1 MDKKWYFCGYIIN
14 YKILDLRITMKKVLI
29 ATCCIALLSGSL
41 SVSAQTLAGKS
52 WSADNGNGT
61 FTNPLF
67 YDEFSDPDII
77 RVGEDYYLAGTTM
90 HSVPGLV
97 VLHSKDLV
105 NWKFSSYCF
114 DRFDDSDDFNLR
126 NDKEAYGQGIWAPAI
141 RYHNGKFYIFSN
153 INGHGLQVYIS
164 DSAKGPWTHHKVNG
178 DIYDLSVLF
187 DEDGKIYAVHKYG
200 NVTVTELKPDLSG
213 PVEGSSKVV
222 IPEGNAMGEGHHVYK
237 INGMY
242 YILSADYS
250 PMGRM
255 QCARSKSIWGPY
267 ETCVISERESY
278 GYAAGWSVGNMGI
291 GRPLPED
298 GFKFQNNK
306 PNGVK
311 LGCATIHQGGIV
323 QAPDGKWWGVS
334 MQDFNAVGRTVCLS
348 PITWVDGWPYF
359 GLEKNLGRSPR
370 TWFKPNDAVKA
381 PQTPYERCD
390 DFSGK
395 TFKPVWQWNHNPN
408 DKMWS
413 LNKERRGWLRLH
425 SMPAKQLLWAKNTL
439 TQRAIGPV
447 SYTSVKLD
455 ASRLKVGDEAGLG
468 AINTPYASLGVVKT
482 DKGLNL
488 RCYDQNTNK
497 EVLKPLAKSKVVW
510 LRLWG
515 DYDKSQLQYSYSL
528 DGKTWENIG
537 EQMLSPYQLKTFQ
550 GVRVALYA
558 FNKKELNGGV
568 ADFDDFKVEEPMA
581 DRTANLP
588 IGKTIRFSNLADG
601 SLMDATGHGLM
612 HSSGNRKDMRNQVKF
627 VVEDRGKGKI
637 ALKTA
642 DGRYVYIAGAGL
654 SGDVRLTSD
663 SSKEE
668 EFLWQ
673 DMLYNRCMLLSLK
686 TQRYVGKNP
695 VDGSPYSADFQGADA
710 GMKNGCVFSWEI
722 VE

>member
-1 MDKKWYFCGYIIN
+1 MNK
-14 YKILDLRITMKKVLI
+14 LLI
-29 ATCCIALLSGSL
+29 ATFSLALCAGSISAL
-41 SVSAQTLAGKS
+41 AQNGQVSAQKKLVTQQQPGRMT

-61 FTNPLF
+61 YTNPLF

-105 NWKFSSYCF
+105 NWEFSSYCF

-126 NDKEAYGQGIWAPAI
+126 NGKEAYGQGIWAPAI

-164 DSAKGPWTHHKVNG
+164 DSAKGPWKHHQIKG

-187 DEDGKIYAVHKYG
+187 DDDGKIYAIHKYG

-222 IPEGNAMGEGHHVYK
+222 IPEGNAMGEGHHIYK

-267 ETCVISERESY
+267 ETCVISERESF
-278 GYAAGWSVGNMGI
+278 GYSAAWTVNNVGL
-291 GRPLPED
+291 GRPVPED
-298 GFKFQNNK
+298 GFKFKNNK
-306 PNGVK
+306 PSDET
-311 LGCATIHQGGIV
+311 LICSTIPQGGIV

-348 PITWVDGWPYF
+348 PVTWVDGWPYF

-370 TWFKPNDAVKA
+370 TWFKPNEVIK
-381 PQTPYERCD
+381 TPVATYDRCD

-395 TFKPVWQWNHNPN
+395 TFKPIWQWNHNPN

-413 LNKERRGWLRLH
+413 LNRERKGWLRLH
-425 SMPAKQLLWAKNTL
+425 SMPAKQLLWAKNSL

-455 ASRLKVGDEAGLG
+455 ASKLKAGDEAGLG
-468 AINTPYASLGVVKT
+468 AINMPYASLGVVKT
-482 DKGLNL
+482 DKGLAL

-497 EVLKPLAKSKVVW
+497 EVVKPLDKRVVW

-528 DGKTWENIG
+528 DGKNWENIG
-537 EQMLSPYQLKTFQ
+537 GQMISPYQLKTFQ

-558 FNKKELNGGV
+558 FNKKNVNGGV

-588 IGKTIRFSNLADG
+588 IGKTVRFFNLADG
-601 SLMDATGHGLM
+601 SLMDATRHGLM
-612 HSSGNRKDMRNQVKF
+612 HSSGNRKNMSNGVKF
-627 VVEDRGKGKI
+627 VVEDRGQGKI

-663 SSKEE
+663 ASKAE
-668 EFLWQ
+668 EFVWQ
-673 DMLYNRCMLLSLK
+673 DMLYNHCMLLSLK
-686 TQRYVGKNP
+686 MQRYVGKHTA
-695 VDGSPYSADFQGADA
+695 DGSPYSADFQGADA
-710 GMKNGCVFSWEI
+710 GMKNGCVFAWEV

>member
-1 MDKKWYFCGYIIN
+1 MNK
-14 YKILDLRITMKKVLI
+14 LLI
-29 ATCCIALLSGSL
+29 ATFSLALCAGSISAL
-41 SVSAQTLAGKS
+41 AQNGQVSAQKKLVTQQQPGRMT

-61 FTNPLF
+61 YTNPLL

-105 NWKFSSYCF
+105 NWEFSSYCF
-114 DRFDDSDDFNLR
+114 DRFDDSNDFNLR
-126 NDKEAYGQGIWAPAI
+126 NGKEAYGQGIWAPAI

-153 INGHGLQVYIS
+153 INGHGLQVFIS
-164 DSAKGPWTHHKVNG
+164 DSAKGPWKHQQIKG

-187 DEDGKIYAVHKYG
+187 DDDGKIYAIHKYG

-222 IPEGNAMGEGHHVYK
+222 IPEGNAMGEGHHIYK

-267 ETCVISERESY
+267 ETCVISERESF
-278 GYAAGWSVGNMGI
+278 GYSAAWTVNNVGL
-291 GRPLPED
+291 GRPVPED
-298 GFKFQNNK
+298 GFKFKNNK
-306 PNGVK
+306 PSDET
-311 LGCATIHQGGIV
+311 LICSTIHQGGIV
-323 QAPDGKWWGVS
+323 QALDGKWWGVS

-348 PITWVDGWPYF
+348 PVTWVDGWPYF

-370 TWFKPNDAVKA
+370 TWFKPNDVVK
-381 PQTPYERCD
+381 TPVATYDRCD

-395 TFKPVWQWNHNPN
+395 TFKPIWQWNHNPN

-413 LNKERRGWLRLH
+413 LNKERKGWLRLH
-425 SMPAKQLLWAKNTL
+425 SLPAKQLLWAKNSL

-455 ASRLKVGDEAGLG
+455 ASKLKAGDEAGLG
-468 AINTPYASLGVVKT
+468 AINMPYASLGVVKT
-482 DKGLNL
+482 DKDLAL

-497 EVLKPLAKSKVVW
+497 EVVQPLDKKVVW

-528 DGKTWENIG
+528 DGKNWENIG
-537 EQMLSPYQLKTFQ
+537 EQMISPYQLKTFQ

-558 FNKKELNGGV
+558 FNKKNVNGGV
-568 ADFDDFKVEEPMA
+568 ADFDNFKVEEPMA

-588 IGKTIRFSNLADG
+588 IGKTVRFFNLADG
-601 SLMDATGHGLM
+601 SLMDATRHGLM
-612 HSSGNRKDMRNQVKF
+612 HSSRNRKNMSNGVKF
-627 VVEDRGKGKI
+627 VVEDRGQGKI

-663 SSKEE
+663 ASKAE
-668 EFLWQ
+668 EFVWQ
-673 DMLYNRCMLLSLK
+673 DMLYNHCMLLSLK
-686 TQRYVGKNP
+686 MQRYVGKHTA
-695 VDGSPYSADFQGADA
+695 DGSPYSADFQGADA
-710 GMKNGCVFSWEI
+710 GMKNGCVFAWEI

>member
-1 MDKKWYFCGYIIN
+1 MNK
-14 YKILDLRITMKKVLI
+14 LLI
-29 ATCCIALLSGSL
+29 ATFSLALCAGSISAL
-41 SVSAQTLAGKS
+41 AQNGQVSAQKKLVTQQQPGRMT

-61 FTNPLF
+61 YTNPLF

-105 NWKFSSYCF
+105 NWEFSSYCF
-114 DRFDDSDDFNLR
+114 DRFDDSNDFNLR
-126 NDKEAYGQGIWAPAI
+126 NGKEAYGQGIWAPAI

-153 INGHGLQVYIS
+153 INGHGLQVFIS
-164 DSAKGPWTHHKVNG
+164 DSAKGPWKHQQIKG

-187 DEDGKIYAVHKYG
+187 DDDGKIYAIHKYG

-222 IPEGNAMGEGHHVYK
+222 IPEGNAMGEGHHIYK

-267 ETCVISERESY
+267 ETCVISERESF
-278 GYAAGWSVGNMGI
+278 GYSAAWTVNNVGL
-291 GRPLPED
+291 GRPVPED
-298 GFKFQNNK
+298 GFKFKNNK
-306 PNGVK
+306 PSDET
-311 LGCATIHQGGIV
+311 LICSTIHQGGIV

-370 TWFKPNDAVKA
+370 TWFKPNDVVK
-381 PQTPYERCD
+381 TPVATYDRCD

-395 TFKPVWQWNHNPN
+395 TFKPIWQWNHNPN

-413 LNKERRGWLRLH
+413 LNKERKGWLRLH
-425 SMPAKQLLWAKNTL
+425 SMPAKQLLWAKNSL

-455 ASRLKVGDEAGLG
+455 ASKLKAGDEAGLG
-468 AINTPYASLGVVKT
+468 AINMPYASLGVVKT
-482 DKGLNL
+482 DKGLAL

-528 DGKTWENIG
+528 DGKNWENIG
-537 EQMLSPYQLKTFQ
+537 EQMLSPYQLKTIQ

-558 FNKKELNGGV
+558 FNKKNVNGGV

-612 HSSGNRKDMRNQVKF
+612 HSSGNRNDMRNQVKF

-663 SSKEE
+663 SSKAE
-668 EFLWQ
+668 EFVWQ

-695 VDGSPYSADFQGADA
+695 MDGSPYSADFQGTDA
-710 GMKNGCVFSWEI
+710 GMKNGCVFTWDV

>member
-1 MDKKWYFCGYIIN
+1 MNK
-14 YKILDLRITMKKVLI
+14 LLI
-29 ATCCIALLSGSL
+29 ATFSLALCAGSI
-41 SVSAQTLAGKS
+41 SASAQNGQVSAQKKLVTQQQPS
-52 WSADNGNGT
+52 RTTWSADNGNGT
-61 FTNPLF
+61 YTNPLF

-105 NWKFSSYCF
+105 NWEFSSYCF
-114 DRFDDSDDFNLR
+114 DRFDASDDFNLR
-126 NDKEAYGQGIWAPAI
+126 NGKEAYGQGIWAPAI

-153 INGHGLQVYIS
+153 INGHGLQVFIS
-164 DSAKGPWTHHKVNG
+164 DSAKGPWKHHQIKG

-187 DEDGKIYAVHKYG
+187 DDDGKIYAIHKYG

-222 IPEGNAMGEGHHVYK
+222 IPEGNAMGEGHHIYK

-267 ETCVISERESY
+267 ETCVISERESF
-278 GYAAGWSVGNMGI
+278 GYSAAWTVNNVGL
-291 GRPLPED
+291 GRPVPED
-298 GFKFQNNK
+298 GFKFKTNK
-306 PNGVK
+306 PSDET
-311 LGCATIHQGGIV
+311 LICSTIHQGGIV

-348 PITWVDGWPYF
+348 PVTWVDGWPYF

-370 TWFKPNDAVKA
+370 TWFKPNDVVK
-381 PQTPYERCD
+381 TPVATYDRCD

-413 LNKERRGWLRLH
+413 LNKERKGWLRLH
-425 SMPAKQLLWAKNTL
+425 SMPAKQLLWAKNSL

-455 ASRLKVGDEAGLG
+455 ASKLKAGDEAGLG
-468 AINTPYASLGVVKT
+468 AINMPYSSLGVVKT
-482 DKGLNL
+482 DKGLAL

-497 EVLKPLAKSKVVW
+497 EVVQPLDKKVVW

-528 DGKTWENIG
+528 DGKNWENIG
-537 EQMLSPYQLKTFQ
+537 EQMISPYQLKTFQ

-558 FNKKELNGGV
+558 FNKKEVNGGV

-588 IGKTIRFSNLADG
+588 IGKTVRFFNLADG
-601 SLMDATGHGLM
+601 NLMNATRHGVM
-612 HSSGNRKDMRNQVKF
+612 HNSWNKKDMSNQVKF
-627 VVEDRGKGKI
+627 VVEDRGQGKV
-637 ALKTA
+637 ALKAA

-654 SGDVRLTSD
+654 SGDVRLTAD
-663 SSKEE
+663 AGKAE
-668 EFLWQ
+668 EFVWQ
-673 DMLYNRCMLLSLK
+673 DMLYNHCMLLSLK
-686 TQRYVGKNP
+686 TQRYVGKHP
-695 VDGSPYSADFQGADA
+695 KDGSPYSADFQGADA
-710 GMKNGCVFSWEI
+710 GMKNGCVFAWEV

>member
-1 MDKKWYFCGYIIN
+1 MNK
-14 YKILDLRITMKKVLI
+14 LLI
-29 ATCCIALLSGSL
+29 AAFSLALCAGSI
-41 SVSAQTLAGKS
+41 SASAQNGQVSAQKKLVTQQQPS
-52 WSADNGNGT
+52 RTTWSADNGNGT
-61 FTNPLF
+61 YTNPLF

-105 NWKFSSYCF
+105 NWEFSSFCF

-126 NDKEAYGQGIWAPAI
+126 NGKEAYGQGIWAPAI

-153 INGHGLQVYIS
+153 INGHGLQVFIS
-164 DSAKGPWTHHKVNG
+164 DSAKGPWKHHQIKG

-187 DEDGKIYAVHKYG
+187 DDDGKIYAIHKYG

-222 IPEGNAMGEGHHVYK
+222 IPEGNAMGEGHHIYK

-267 ETCVISERESY
+267 ETCVISERESF
-278 GYAAGWSVGNMGI
+278 GYSAAWTVNNVGL
-291 GRPLPED
+291 GRPVPED
-298 GFKFQNNK
+298 GFKFKTNK
-306 PNGVK
+306 PSDET
-311 LGCATIHQGGIV
+311 LICSTIHQGGIV

-348 PITWVDGWPYF
+348 PVTWVDGWPYF

-370 TWFKPNDAVKA
+370 TWFKPNNVVK
-381 PQTPYERCD
+381 TPVATYDRCD

-395 TFKPVWQWNHNPN
+395 TFKPIWQWNHNPN

-413 LNKERRGWLRLH
+413 LNKERKGWLRLH
-425 SMPAKQLLWAKNTL
+425 SLPAKQLLWAKNSL

-455 ASRLKVGDEAGLG
+455 ASKLKAGDEAGLG
-468 AINTPYASLGVVKT
+468 AINMPYASLGVVKT
-482 DKGLNL
+482 DKGLAL

-497 EVLKPLAKSKVVW
+497 EVVQPLDKKVVW

-528 DGKTWENIG
+528 DGKNWENIG
-537 EQMLSPYQLKTFQ
+537 EQMISPYQLKTFQ

-558 FNKKELNGGV
+558 FNKKDVNGGV

-588 IGKTIRFSNLADG
+588 IGKTVRFFNLADG
-601 SLMDATGHGLM
+601 NLMNATRHGVM
-612 HSSGNRKDMRNQVKF
+612 HNSWNKKDMSNQVKF
-627 VVEDRGKGKI
+627 VVEARGQGKV

-654 SGDVRLTSD
+654 SGDVRLTAD
-663 SSKEE
+663 AGKAE
-668 EFLWQ
+668 EFVWQ
-673 DMLYNRCMLLSLK
+673 DMLYNHCMLLSLK
-686 TQRYVGKNP
+686 MQRYVGKHTA
-695 VDGSPYSADFQGADA
+695 DGSPYSADFQGADA
-710 GMKNGCVFSWEI
+710 GMKNGCVFAWEV

>member
-1 MDKKWYFCGYIIN
+1 MNK
-14 YKILDLRITMKKVLI
+14 LLI
-29 ATCCIALLSGSL
+29 ATFSLALCAGSI
-41 SVSAQTLAGKS
+41 SASAQNGQVSAQKKLVTQQQPGRMT

-61 FTNPLF
+61 YTNPLF

-105 NWKFSSYCF
+105 NWEFSSYCF

-126 NDKEAYGQGIWAPAI
+126 NGKEAYGQGIWAPAI
-141 RYHNGKFYIFSN
+141 RYHKGKFYIFSN
-153 INGHGLQVYIS
+153 INGHGLQVFIS
-164 DSAKGPWTHHKVNG
+164 DSAKGPWKHHQIKG

-187 DEDGKIYAVHKYG
+187 DDDGKIYAIHKYG

-222 IPEGNAMGEGHHVYK
+222 IPEGNAMGEGHHIYK

-267 ETCVISERESY
+267 ETCVISERESF
-278 GYAAGWSVGNMGI
+278 GYSAAWTVNNVGL
-291 GRPLPED
+291 GRPVPED
-298 GFKFQNNK
+298 GFKFKNNK
-306 PNGVK
+306 PSDET
-311 LGCATIHQGGIV
+311 LICSTIHQGGIV

-334 MQDFNAVGRTVCLS
+334 MQDFNAVGRTTCLS
-348 PITWVDGWPYF
+348 PVTWVDGWPYF

-370 TWFKPNDAVKA
+370 TWFKPNNVVK
-381 PQTPYERCD
+381 TPVATYDRCD

-395 TFKPVWQWNHNPN
+395 TFKPIWQWNHNPN

-413 LNKERRGWLRLH
+413 LNKERKGWLRLH
-425 SMPAKQLLWAKNTL
+425 SMPAKQLLWAKNSL

-455 ASRLKVGDEAGLG
+455 ASKLKAGDEAGLG
-468 AINTPYASLGVVKT
+468 AINMPYASLGVVKT
-482 DKGLNL
+482 DKGLAL

-497 EVLKPLAKSKVVW
+497 EVVLPLDKKVVW

-528 DGKTWENIG
+528 DGKNWENIG
-537 EQMLSPYQLKTFQ
+537 EQMISPYQLKTFQ

-558 FNKKELNGGV
+558 FNKKNVNGGV
-568 ADFDDFKVEEPMA
+568 ADFDNFKVEEPMA

-588 IGKTIRFSNLADG
+588 IGKTVRFFNLADG
-601 SLMDATGHGLM
+601 SLMDATRHGLM
-612 HSSGNRKDMRNQVKF
+612 HSSGNRKNMSNGVKF
-627 VVEDRGKGKI
+627 VVEDRGLGKI

-663 SSKEE
+663 ASKAE
-668 EFLWQ
+668 EFVWQ
-673 DMLYNRCMLLSLK
+673 DMLYNHCMLLSLK
-686 TQRYVGKNP
+686 TQRYVGKHTL
-695 VDGSPYSADFQGADA
+695 DGSPYSADFQGADA
-710 GMKNGCVFSWEI
+710 GMKNGCVFAWEI

>member
-1 MDKKWYFCGYIIN
+1 
-14 YKILDLRITMKKVLI
+14 MKKFLF
-29 ATCCIALLSGSL
+29 ATCCIALLGSSL
-41 SVSAQTLAGKS
+41 GASAQKKSAATQTSASLKLGKQTLVGKS

-77 RVGEDYYLAGTTM
+77 RVGEDYYLVGTTM

-105 NWKFSSYCF
+105 NWEFSSYCF

-126 NDKEAYGQGIWAPAI
+126 NGKEAYGQGIWAPAI

-153 INGHGLQVYIS
+153 INGHGLQVFIS
-164 DSAKGPWTHHKVNG
+164 DSAKGPWKHHQIKG

-187 DEDGKIYAVHKYG
+187 DDDGKIYAIHKYG

-222 IPEGNAMGEGHHVYK
+222 IPEGNAMGEGHHIYK

-267 ETCVISERESY
+267 ETCVISERESF
-278 GYAAGWSVGNMGI
+278 GYSAAWTVGNVGL
-291 GRPLPED
+291 GRPVPED
-298 GFKFQNNK
+298 GFVFKNNPAK
-306 PNGVK
+306 DTR
-311 LGCATIHQGGIV
+311 LSCATIHQGGIV
-323 QAPDGKWWGVS
+323 EAPDGKWWGVS

-370 TWFKPNDAVKA
+370 TWFKPNDAVK
-381 PQTPYERCD
+381 TPIATYDRCD

-395 TFKPVWQWNHNPN
+395 TFKPVWQWSHNPN

-413 LNKERRGWLRLH
+413 LNKERKGWLRLH
-425 SMPAKQLLWAKNTL
+425 AIPAKQLLWAKNSL
-439 TQRAIGPV
+439 TQRAMGPV

-455 ASRLKVGDEAGLG
+455 ASRLKIGDETGLG
-468 AINTPYASLGVVKT
+468 AINMPYASLGVVKT
-482 DKGLNL
+482 DKGLAL

-497 EVLKPLAKSKVVW
+497 EVIKSLDKKVVW

-515 DYDKSQLQYSYSL
+515 DYDKSQLQYAYSL
-528 DGKTWENIG
+528 DGKNWENIG
-537 EQMLSPYQLKTFQ
+537 EQILSPYQLKTFQ

-558 FNKKELNGGV
+558 FNKNEQNGGV
-568 ADFDDFKVEEPMA
+568 ADFDDFMVEEPMA

-588 IGKTIRFSNLADG
+588 IGKIVRFFNLADG
-601 SLMDATGHGLM
+601 NLMNATKHGLM
-612 HSSGNRKDMRNQVKF
+612 HDSWNKKDMSQQVQF
-627 VVEDRGKGKI
+627 FVEDRGQGKV
-637 ALKTA
+637 ALKCA

-654 SGDVRLTSD
+654 SGDVRLTTD
-663 SSKEE
+663 ATQAE
-668 EFLWQ
+668 EFVWQ
-673 DMLYNRCMLLSLK
+673 DMLYNRCMLLSMK
-686 TQRYVGKNP
+686 TQRYVGKHAL
-695 VDGSPYSADFQGADA
+695 DGSPYSADFQGADA
-710 GMKNGCVFSWEI
+710 GMKNGCVFTWEE
-722 VE
+722 VYSK

>member
-1 MDKKWYFCGYIIN
+1 MNK
-14 YKILDLRITMKKVLI
+14 LLI
-29 ATCCIALLSGSL
+29 AAFSLALCAGSI
-41 SVSAQTLAGKS
+41 SASAQNGQVSAQKKLVTQQQPS
-52 WSADNGNGT
+52 RTTWSADNGNGT
-61 FTNPLF
+61 YTNPLF

-105 NWKFSSYCF
+105 NWEFSSFCF

-126 NDKEAYGQGIWAPAI
+126 NGKEAYGQGIWAPAI

-153 INGHGLQVYIS
+153 INGHGLQVFIS
-164 DSAKGPWTHHKVNG
+164 DSAKGPWKHHQIKG

-187 DEDGKIYAVHKYG
+187 DDDGKIYAIHKYG

-222 IPEGNAMGEGHHVYK
+222 IPEGNAMGEGHHIYK

-267 ETCVISERESY
+267 ETCVISERESF
-278 GYAAGWSVGNMGI
+278 GYSAAWTVNNVGL
-291 GRPLPED
+291 GRPVPED
-298 GFKFQNNK
+298 GFKFKTNK
-306 PNGVK
+306 PSDET
-311 LGCATIHQGGIV
+311 LICSTIHQGGIV

-348 PITWVDGWPYF
+348 PVTWVDGWPYF

-370 TWFKPNDAVKA
+370 TWFKPNNVVK
-381 PQTPYERCD
+381 TPVATYDRCD

-395 TFKPVWQWNHNPN
+395 TFKPIWQWNHNPN

-413 LNKERRGWLRLH
+413 LNKERKGWLRLH
-425 SMPAKQLLWAKNTL
+425 SLPAKQLLWAKNSL

-455 ASRLKVGDEAGLG
+455 ASKLKAGDEAGLG
-468 AINTPYASLGVVKT
+468 TINMPYASLGVVKT
-482 DKGLNL
+482 DKGLAL

-497 EVLKPLAKSKVVW
+497 EVVKPLDKRVVW

-528 DGKTWENIG
+528 DGKNWENIG
-537 EQMLSPYQLKTFQ
+537 EQMISPYQLKTFQ

-558 FNKKELNGGV
+558 FNTKNANGGV
-568 ADFDDFKVEEPMA
+568 ADFDNFKVEEPMA

-588 IGKTIRFSNLADG
+588 IGKTVRFFNLADG
-601 SLMDATGHGLM
+601 NLMNATRHGVM
-612 HSSGNRKDMRNQVKF
+612 HNSWNKKDMSNQVKF
-627 VVEDRGKGKI
+627 VVEARGQGKV

-654 SGDVRLTSD
+654 SGDVRLTAD
-663 SSKEE
+663 AGKAE
-668 EFLWQ
+668 EFVWQ
-673 DMLYNRCMLLSLK
+673 DMLYNHCMLLSLK
-686 TQRYVGKNP
+686 TQRYVGKHP
-695 VDGSPYSADFQGADA
+695 KDGSPYSADFQGADA
-710 GMKNGCVFSWEI
+710 GMKNGCVFAWEI

>member
-1 MDKKWYFCGYIIN
+1 M
-14 YKILDLRITMKKVLI
+14 
-29 ATCCIALLSGSL
+29 
-41 SVSAQTLAGKS
+41 
-52 WSADNGNGT
+52 
-61 FTNPLF
+61 
-67 YDEFSDPDII
+67 
-77 RVGEDYYLAGTTM
+77 
-90 HSVPGLV
+90 
-97 VLHSKDLV
+97 
-105 NWKFSSYCF
+105 
-114 DRFDDSDDFNLR
+114 
-126 NDKEAYGQGIWAPAI
+126 
-141 RYHNGKFYIFSN
+141 
-153 INGHGLQVYIS
+153 YIS

-306 PNGVK
+306 PNGLN

-370 TWFKPNDAVKA
+370 TWFKPNDMVKTPQA
-381 PQTPYERCD
+381 PYDRCD

-413 LNKERRGWLRLH
+413 LNKERKGWLRLH

-482 DKGLNL
+482 DKGLSL

-497 EVLKPLAKSKVVW
+497 EVWKPMAKSKVVW

-528 DGKTWENIG
+528 DGKNWENIG
-537 EQMLSPYQLKTFQ
+537 EQMLSSYQLKTFQ

-558 FNKKELNGGV
+558 FNKKDLNGGV

-612 HSSGNRKDMRNQVKF
+612 HSSSNRKNMRNQVKF

-663 SSKEE
+663 SSKAE
-668 EFLWQ
+668 EFVWQ

-695 VDGSPYSADFQGADA
+695 VDGSPYSADYQGADA
-710 GMKNGCVFSWEI
+710 GMKNGCVFTWEV

>member
-1 MDKKWYFCGYIIN
+1 
-14 YKILDLRITMKKVLI
+14 MKKFLF
-29 ATCCIALLSGSL
+29 ATCCIALLGGSL
-41 SVSAQTLAGKS
+41 GASARKKSAATQTSASLKLGKQTLVGKS

-105 NWKFSSYCF
+105 NWEFSSYCF

-126 NDKEAYGQGIWAPAI
+126 NGKEAYGQGIWAPAI

-153 INGHGLQVYIS
+153 INGHGLQVFIS
-164 DSAKGPWTHHKVNG
+164 DSAKGPWKHHQIKG

-187 DEDGKIYAVHKYG
+187 DDDGKIYAIHKYG

-222 IPEGNAMGEGHHVYK
+222 IPEGNAMGEGHHIYK

-267 ETCVISERESY
+267 ETCVISERESF
-278 GYAAGWSVGNMGI
+278 GYSAAWTVGNVGL
-291 GRPLPED
+291 GRPVPED
-298 GFKFQNNK
+298 GFVFKNNPAK
-306 PNGVK
+306 DTR
-311 LGCATIHQGGIV
+311 LSCATIHQGGIV
-323 QAPDGKWWGVS
+323 EAPDGKWWGVS

-370 TWFKPNDAVKA
+370 TWFKPNDAVK
-381 PQTPYERCD
+381 TPIATYDRCD

-413 LNKERRGWLRLH
+413 LNKERKGWLRLH
-425 SMPAKQLLWAKNTL
+425 AMPAKLLLWAKNSL
-439 TQRAIGPV
+439 TQRAMGPV

-455 ASRLKVGDEAGLG
+455 ASRLKFGDEAGLG
-468 AINTPYASLGVVKT
+468 AINMPYASLGVVKT
-482 DKGLNL
+482 DKGLAL

-497 EVLKPLAKSKVVW
+497 EVIKSLDKKVVW

-515 DYDKSQLQYSYSL
+515 DYDKSQLQYAYSL
-528 DGKTWENIG
+528 DGKNWENIG
-537 EQMLSPYQLKTFQ
+537 EQILSPYQLKTFQ

-558 FNKKELNGGV
+558 FNKNEQNGGL
-568 ADFDDFKVEEPMA
+568 ADFDDFMVEEPMA

-588 IGKTIRFSNLADG
+588 IGKIVRFFNLADG
-601 SLMDATGHGLM
+601 NLMNATKHGLM
-612 HSSGNRKDMRNQVKF
+612 HDSWNKKDMSQQVQF
-627 VVEDRGKGKI
+627 FVEDRGQGKV
-637 ALKTA
+637 ALKCA

-654 SGDVRLTSD
+654 SGDVRLTTD
-663 SSKEE
+663 ATQAE
-668 EFLWQ
+668 EFVWQ
-673 DMLYNRCMLLSLK
+673 DMLYNRCMLLSMK
-686 TQRYVGKNP
+686 TQRYVGKHAL
-695 VDGSPYSADFQGADA
+695 DGSPYSADFQGADA
-710 GMKNGCVFSWEI
+710 GMKNGCVFTWEE
-722 VE
+722 VYSK

>member
-1 MDKKWYFCGYIIN
+1 MNK
-14 YKILDLRITMKKVLI
+14 LLI
-29 ATCCIALLSGSL
+29 ATFSLALCAGSI
-41 SVSAQTLAGKS
+41 SASAQNGQVSAQKKLVTQQQPGRMT

-61 FTNPLF
+61 YTNPLF

-105 NWKFSSYCF
+105 NWEFSSFCF

-126 NDKEAYGQGIWAPAI
+126 NGKEAYGQGIWAPAI

-153 INGHGLQVYIS
+153 INGHGLQVFIS
-164 DSAKGPWTHHKVNG
+164 DSAKGPWKHHQIKG

-187 DEDGKIYAVHKYG
+187 DDDGKIYAIHKYG

-222 IPEGNAMGEGHHVYK
+222 IPEGNAMGEGHHIYK

-267 ETCVISERESY
+267 ETCVISERESF
-278 GYAAGWSVGNMGI
+278 GYSAAWTVNNVGL
-291 GRPLPED
+291 GRPVPED
-298 GFKFQNNK
+298 GFKFKNNK
-306 PNGVK
+306 PSDET
-311 LGCATIHQGGIV
+311 LICSTIHQGGIV

-348 PITWVDGWPYF
+348 PVTWVDGWPYF

-370 TWFKPNDAVKA
+370 TWFKPNNVVK
-381 PQTPYERCD
+381 TPVATYDRCD

-395 TFKPVWQWNHNPN
+395 TFKPIWQWNHNPN

-413 LNKERRGWLRLH
+413 LNKERKGWLRLH
-425 SMPAKQLLWAKNTL
+425 SMPAKQLLWAKNSL

-455 ASRLKVGDEAGLG
+455 ASKLKAGDEAGLG
-468 AINTPYASLGVVKT
+468 AINMPYASLGVVKT
-482 DKGLNL
+482 DKGLAL

-497 EVLKPLAKSKVVW
+497 EVGKPLDKKVVW

-537 EQMLSPYQLKTFQ
+537 EQVLSPYQLKTFQ

-558 FNKKELNGGV
+558 FNKKNVNGGV
-568 ADFDDFKVEEPMA
+568 ADFDNFKVEEPMA

-588 IGKTIRFSNLADG
+588 IGKTVRFFNLADG
-601 SLMDATGHGLM
+601 NLMNASGHGLM
-612 HSSGNRKDMRNQVKF
+612 HNSWNRKDLSNQVKF
-627 VVEDRGKGKI
+627 VVEDRGQGKV
-637 ALKTA
+637 ALKAA

-663 SSKEE
+663 ASKAE
-668 EFLWQ
+668 EFVWQ
-673 DMLYNRCMLLSLK
+673 DMLYNHCMLLSLK
-686 TQRYVGKNP
+686 TQRYVGKHP
-695 VDGSPYSADFQGADA
+695 KDGSPYSADFQGADA
-710 GMKNGCVFSWEI
+710 GMKNGCVFSWEV

>member
-1 MDKKWYFCGYIIN
+1 MNK
-14 YKILDLRITMKKVLI
+14 LLI
-29 ATCCIALLSGSL
+29 ATFSLALCAGSI
-41 SVSAQTLAGKS
+41 SASAQNGQVSAQKKLVTQQQPGRMT

-61 FTNPLF
+61 YTNPLF

-105 NWKFSSYCF
+105 NWEFSSYCF

-126 NDKEAYGQGIWAPAI
+126 NGKEAYGQGIWAPAI

-153 INGHGLQVYIS
+153 INGHGLQVFIS
-164 DSAKGPWTHHKVNG
+164 DSAKGPWKHHQIKG

-187 DEDGKIYAVHKYG
+187 DDDGKIYAIHKYG

-222 IPEGNAMGEGHHVYK
+222 IPEGNAMGEGHHIYK

-267 ETCVISERESY
+267 ETCVISERESF
-278 GYAAGWSVGNMGI
+278 GYSAAWTVNNVGL
-291 GRPLPED
+291 GRPVPED
-298 GFKFQNNK
+298 GFKFKNNK
-306 PNGVK
+306 PSDET
-311 LGCATIHQGGIV
+311 LICSTIHQGGIV

-348 PITWVDGWPYF
+348 PVTWVDGWPYF

-370 TWFKPNDAVKA
+370 TWFKPNNVVK
-381 PQTPYERCD
+381 TPVATYDRCD

-395 TFKPVWQWNHNPN
+395 TFKPIWQWNHNPN

-413 LNKERRGWLRLH
+413 LNKERKGWLRLH
-425 SMPAKQLLWAKNTL
+425 SMPAKQLLWAKNSL

-455 ASRLKVGDEAGLG
+455 ASKLKAGDEAGLG
-468 AINTPYASLGVVKT
+468 AINMPYASLGVVKT
-482 DKGLNL
+482 DKGLAL

-497 EVLKPLAKSKVVW
+497 EVVLPLDKKVVW

-515 DYDKSQLQYSYSL
+515 DYDKSQLQCSYSL
-528 DGKTWENIG
+528 DGKNWENIG
-537 EQMLSPYQLKTFQ
+537 EQMISPYQLKTFQ

-558 FNKKELNGGV
+558 FNKKNVNGGV
-568 ADFDDFKVEEPMA
+568 ADFDNFKVEEPMA

-588 IGKTIRFSNLADG
+588 IGKTVRFFNLADG
-601 SLMDATGHGLM
+601 NLMNATKHGLM
-612 HSSGNRKDMRNQVKF
+612 HNSWNSKDLSSQVKF
-627 VVEDRGKGKI
+627 LVEDRGQGKV
-637 ALKTA
+637 ALKAA

-654 SGDVRLTSD
+654 SGDVRLTND
-663 SSKEE
+663 ASKAD
-668 EFLWQ
+668 EFVWQ
-673 DMLYNRCMLLSLK
+673 DMLYNHCMLLSLK
-686 TQRYVGKNP
+686 TQRYVGKHP
-695 VDGSPYSADFQGADA
+695 KDGSPYSADFQGADA
-710 GMKNGCVFSWEI
+710 GMKNGCIFSWEV

>member
-1 MDKKWYFCGYIIN
+1 MNK
-14 YKILDLRITMKKVLI
+14 LLI
-29 ATCCIALLSGSL
+29 ATFSLALCAGSI
-41 SVSAQTLAGKS
+41 SASAQNGQVSAQKKLVTQQQPGRMT

-61 FTNPLF
+61 YTNPLF

-105 NWKFSSYCF
+105 NWEFSSYCF

-126 NDKEAYGQGIWAPAI
+126 NGKEAYGQGIWAPAI

-153 INGHGLQVYIS
+153 INGHGLQVFIS
-164 DSAKGPWTHHKVNG
+164 DSAKGPWKHHQIKG

-187 DEDGKIYAVHKYG
+187 DDDGKIYAIHKYG

-222 IPEGNAMGEGHHVYK
+222 IPEGNAMGEGHHIYK

-267 ETCVISERESY
+267 ETCVISERESF
-278 GYAAGWSVGNMGI
+278 GYSAAWTVNNVGL
-291 GRPLPED
+291 GRPVPED
-298 GFKFQNNK
+298 GFKFKNNK
-306 PNGVK
+306 PSDET
-311 LGCATIHQGGIV
+311 LICSTIHQGGIV
-323 QAPDGKWWGVS
+323 QALDGKWWGVS

-348 PITWVDGWPYF
+348 PVTWVDGWPYF

-370 TWFKPNDAVKA
+370 TWFKPNNVVK
-381 PQTPYERCD
+381 TPVATYDRYD

-395 TFKPVWQWNHNPN
+395 TFKPIWQWNHNPN

-413 LNKERRGWLRLH
+413 LNKERKGWLRLH
-425 SMPAKQLLWAKNTL
+425 SMPAKQLLWAKNSL

-455 ASRLKVGDEAGLG
+455 ASKLKAGDEAGLG
-468 AINTPYASLGVVKT
+468 AINMPYASLGVVKT
-482 DKGLNL
+482 DKDLAL

-497 EVLKPLAKSKVVW
+497 EVVQPLDKKVVW

-528 DGKTWENIG
+528 DGKNWENIG
-537 EQMLSPYQLKTFQ
+537 EQMISPYQLKTFQ

-558 FNKKELNGGV
+558 FNKKNVNGGV
-568 ADFDDFKVEEPMA
+568 ADFDNFKVEEPMA

-588 IGKTIRFSNLADG
+588 IGKTVRFFNLADG
-601 SLMDATGHGLM
+601 NLMNATGHGLL
-612 HSSGNRKDMRNQVKF
+612 HNSWNRKDLSNQVKF
-627 VVEDRGKGKI
+627 VVEDRGQGKV
-637 ALKTA
+637 ALKAA

-663 SSKEE
+663 ASKAE
-668 EFLWQ
+668 EFVWQ
-673 DMLYNRCMLLSLK
+673 DMLYNHCMLLSLK
-686 TQRYVGKNP
+686 TQRYVGKHP
-695 VDGSPYSADFQGADA
+695 KDGSPYSADFQGADA
-710 GMKNGCVFSWEI
+710 GMKNGCVFSWEV

>member
-1 MDKKWYFCGYIIN
+1 MNK
-14 YKILDLRITMKKVLI
+14 LLI
-29 ATCCIALLSGSL
+29 ATFSLALCAGSISASAQNGL
-41 SVSAQTLAGKS
+41 VSAQKKLVTQQQPSSKT

-61 FTNPLF
+61 YTNPLF

-77 RVGEDYYLAGTTM
+77 RVGEDFYLAGTTM

-105 NWKFSSYCF
+105 NWEFSSYCF

-126 NDKEAYGQGIWAPAI
+126 NGKEAYGQGIWAPAI

-153 INGHGLQVYIS
+153 INGHGLQVFIS
-164 DSAKGPWTHHKVNG
+164 DSAKGPWKHHQVKG

-187 DEDGKIYAVHKYG
+187 DDDGKIYAIHKYG

-222 IPEGNAMGEGHHVYK
+222 IPEGNAMGEGHHIYK
-237 INGMY
+237 FNGMY

-255 QCARSKSIWGPY
+255 QCARSKNIWGPY
-267 ETCVISERESY
+267 ETCVISERESF
-278 GYAAGWSVGNMGI
+278 GYSAAWTVNNVGL
-291 GRPLPED
+291 GRPVPED
-298 GFKFQNNK
+298 GFKFKNNK
-306 PNGVK
+306 PSDET
-311 LGCATIHQGGIV
+311 LICSTIHQGGIV

-348 PITWVDGWPYF
+348 PVTWVDGWPYF

-370 TWFKPNDAVKA
+370 TWFKPNDAVK
-381 PQTPYERCD
+381 TPGATYDRCD

-395 TFKPVWQWNHNPN
+395 TFKPIWQWNHNPN

-413 LNKERRGWLRLH
+413 LNKERKGWLRLH
-425 SMPAKQLLWAKNTL
+425 TMPAKQLLWAKNSL

-455 ASRLKVGDEAGLG
+455 ASKLKAGDEAGLG
-468 AINTPYASLGVVKT
+468 AINMPYASLGVVKT
-482 DKGLNL
+482 DKGLAL

-497 EVLKPLAKSKVVW
+497 EVVQPLDKKVVW

-515 DYDKSQLQYSYSL
+515 DYDKSQLQYFYSL
-528 DGKTWENIG
+528 DGKNWENIG

-558 FNKKELNGGV
+558 FNKSGVNGGV

-588 IGKTIRFSNLADG
+588 IGKTIRLFNLADG
-601 SLMDATGHGLM
+601 ILMNATGHGLM
-612 HSSGNRKDMRNQVKF
+612 YSSSNIKEMSNGVKF
-627 VVEDRGKGKI
+627 IIEDRGQGKI

-663 SSKEE
+663 ASHAE
-668 EFLWQ
+668 EFVWQ

-686 TQRYVGKNP
+686 TQRYIGKHP
-695 VDGSPYSADFQGADA
+695 TDGSPYSADFQGADA
-710 GMKNGCVFSWEI
+710 GMKNGCVFSWEV

>member
-1 MDKKWYFCGYIIN
+1 
-14 YKILDLRITMKKVLI
+14 MKKFLF
-29 ATCCIALLSGSL
+29 ATCCIALLGGSL
-41 SVSAQTLAGKS
+41 GASARKKSAATQTSASLKLGKQTLVGKS

-105 NWKFSSYCF
+105 NWEFSSYCF

-126 NDKEAYGQGIWAPAI
+126 NGKEAYGQGIWAPAI

-153 INGHGLQVYIS
+153 INGHGLQVFIS
-164 DSAKGPWTHHKVNG
+164 DSAKGPWKHHQIKG

-187 DEDGKIYAVHKYG
+187 DDDGKIYAIHKYG

-222 IPEGNAMGEGHHVYK
+222 IPEGNAMGEGHHIYK

-267 ETCVISERESY
+267 ETCVISERESF
-278 GYAAGWSVGNMGI
+278 GYSAAWTVGNVGL
-291 GRPLPED
+291 GRPVPED
-298 GFKFQNNK
+298 GFVFKNNPAK
-306 PNGVK
+306 DTR
-311 LGCATIHQGGIV
+311 LSCATIHQGGIV
-323 QAPDGKWWGVS
+323 EAPDGKWWGVS

-370 TWFKPNDAVKA
+370 TWFKPNDAVK
-381 PQTPYERCD
+381 TPIATYDRCD

-395 TFKPVWQWNHNPN
+395 TFKPVWQWSHNPN

-413 LNKERRGWLRLH
+413 LNKERKGWLRLH
-425 SMPAKQLLWAKNTL
+425 AMPAKLLLWAKNSL
-439 TQRAIGPV
+439 TQRAMGPV

-455 ASRLKVGDEAGLG
+455 ASRLKIGDEAGLG
-468 AINTPYASLGVVKT
+468 AINMPYASLGVVKT
-482 DKGLNL
+482 DKGLAL

-497 EVLKPLAKSKVVW
+497 EVIKSLDKKVVW

-515 DYDKSQLQYSYSL
+515 DYDKSQLQYAYSL
-528 DGKTWENIG
+528 DGKNWENIG
-537 EQMLSPYQLKTFQ
+537 EQILSPYQLKTFQ

-558 FNKKELNGGV
+558 FNKNEQNGGL
-568 ADFDDFKVEEPMA
+568 ADFDDFMVEEPMA

-588 IGKTIRFSNLADG
+588 IGKIVRFFNLADG
-601 SLMDATGHGLM
+601 NLMNATKHGLM
-612 HSSGNRKDMRNQVKF
+612 HDSWNKKDMSQQVQF
-627 VVEDRGKGKI
+627 FVEDRGQGKV
-637 ALKTA
+637 ALKCA

-654 SGDVRLTSD
+654 SGDVRLTTD
-663 SSKEE
+663 ATQAE
-668 EFLWQ
+668 EFVWQ
-673 DMLYNRCMLLSLK
+673 DMLYNRCMLLSMK
-686 TQRYVGKNP
+686 TQRYVGKHAL
-695 VDGSPYSADFQGADA
+695 DGSPYSADFQGADA
-710 GMKNGCVFSWEI
+710 GMKNGCVFTWEE
-722 VE
+722 VYSK

>member
-1 MDKKWYFCGYIIN
+1 MNK
-14 YKILDLRITMKKVLI
+14 LLI
-29 ATCCIALLSGSL
+29 ATFSLALCAGSI
-41 SVSAQTLAGKS
+41 SASAQNGQVSAQKKLVAQQQPSRKT

-61 FTNPLF
+61 YTNPLF

-105 NWKFSSYCF
+105 NWEFSSYCF

-126 NDKEAYGQGIWAPAI
+126 NGKEAYGQGIWAPAI

-153 INGHGLQVYIS
+153 INGHGLQVFIS
-164 DSAKGPWTHHKVNG
+164 DSAKGPWKHHQIKG

-187 DEDGKIYAVHKYG
+187 DDDGKIYAIHKYG

-222 IPEGNAMGEGHHVYK
+222 IPEGNAMGEGHHIYK

-267 ETCVISERESY
+267 ETCVISERESF
-278 GYAAGWSVGNMGI
+278 GYSAAWTVNNVGL
-291 GRPLPED
+291 GRPVPED
-298 GFKFQNNK
+298 GFKFKTNK
-306 PNGVK
+306 PSDET
-311 LGCATIHQGGIV
+311 LICSTIHQGGIV

-348 PITWVDGWPYF
+348 PVTWVDGWPYF

-370 TWFKPNDAVKA
+370 TWFKPNDVVK
-381 PQTPYERCD
+381 TPVATYDRCD

-413 LNKERRGWLRLH
+413 LNKERKGWLRLH
-425 SMPAKQLLWAKNTL
+425 SMPAKQLLWAKNSL

-455 ASRLKVGDEAGLG
+455 ASKLKAGDEAGLG
-468 AINTPYASLGVVKT
+468 AINMPYASLGVVKT
-482 DKGLNL
+482 DKSLAL

-497 EVLKPLAKSKVVW
+497 EVVKPLDKKVVW

-528 DGKTWENIG
+528 DGKNWENIG
-537 EQMLSPYQLKTFQ
+537 EQVLSPYQLKTFQ

-558 FNKKELNGGV
+558 FNKKEVNGGV

-588 IGKTIRFSNLADG
+588 IGKTVRFFNLADG
-601 SLMDATGHGLM
+601 NLMNATRHGVM
-612 HSSGNRKDMRNQVKF
+612 HNSWNKKDMSNQVKF
-627 VVEDRGKGKI
+627 VVEARGQGKV

-654 SGDVRLTSD
+654 SGDVRLTAD
-663 SSKEE
+663 AGKAE
-668 EFLWQ
+668 EFVWQ
-673 DMLYNRCMLLSLK
+673 DMLYNHCMLLSLK
-686 TQRYVGKNP
+686 TQRYMGKHP
-695 VDGSPYSADFQGADA
+695 KDGSPYSADFQGADA
-710 GMKNGCVFSWEI
+710 GMKNGCVFSWEV

>member
-1 MDKKWYFCGYIIN
+1 MNK
-14 YKILDLRITMKKVLI
+14 LLI
-29 ATCCIALLSGSL
+29 ATFSLALCAGSISAL
-41 SVSAQTLAGKS
+41 AQNGQVSAQKKLVTQQQPGRMT

-61 FTNPLF
+61 YTNPLF

-105 NWKFSSYCF
+105 NWEFSSYCF

-126 NDKEAYGQGIWAPAI
+126 NGKEAYGQGIWAPAI

-164 DSAKGPWTHHKVNG
+164 DSAKGPWKHHQIKG

-187 DEDGKIYAVHKYG
+187 DDDGKIYAIHKYG

-222 IPEGNAMGEGHHVYK
+222 IPEGNAMGEGHHIYK

-267 ETCVISERESY
+267 ETCVISERESF
-278 GYAAGWSVGNMGI
+278 GYSAAWTVNNVGL
-291 GRPLPED
+291 GRPVPED
-298 GFKFQNNK
+298 GFKFKNNK
-306 PNGVK
+306 PSDET
-311 LGCATIHQGGIV
+311 LICSTIHQGGIV

-348 PITWVDGWPYF
+348 PVTWVDGWPYF

-370 TWFKPNDAVKA
+370 TWFKPNDVIK
-381 PQTPYERCD
+381 TPVATYDRCD

-395 TFKPVWQWNHNPN
+395 TFKPIWQWNHNPN

-413 LNKERRGWLRLH
+413 LNRERKGWLRLH
-425 SMPAKQLLWAKNTL
+425 SMPAKQLLWAKNSL

-455 ASRLKVGDEAGLG
+455 ASKLKAGDEAGLG
-468 AINTPYASLGVVKT
+468 AINMPYASLGVVKT
-482 DKGLNL
+482 DKGLAL

-497 EVLKPLAKSKVVW
+497 EVVKPLDKRVVW

-528 DGKTWENIG
+528 DGKNWENIG
-537 EQMLSPYQLKTFQ
+537 EQMISPYQLKTFQ

-558 FNKKELNGGV
+558 FNKKDVNGGV

-588 IGKTIRFSNLADG
+588 IGKTVRFFNLADG
-601 SLMDATGHGLM
+601 NLMNATRHGVM
-612 HSSGNRKDMRNQVKF
+612 HNSWNKKDMSNQVKF
-627 VVEDRGKGKI
+627 VVEARGQGKV

-654 SGDVRLTSD
+654 SGDVRLTAD
-663 SSKEE
+663 AGKAE
-668 EFLWQ
+668 EFVWQ
-673 DMLYNRCMLLSLK
+673 DMLYNHCMLLSLK
-686 TQRYVGKNP
+686 TQRYVGKHTA
-695 VDGSPYSADFQGADA
+695 DGSPYSADFQGADA
-710 GMKNGCVFSWEI
+710 GMKNGCVFAWEI

>member
-1 MDKKWYFCGYIIN
+1 MNK
-14 YKILDLRITMKKVLI
+14 LLI
-29 ATCCIALLSGSL
+29 ATFSLALCAGSISAL
-41 SVSAQTLAGKS
+41 AQNGQVSAQKKLVTQQQPGRMT

-61 FTNPLF
+61 YTNPLF

-105 NWKFSSYCF
+105 NWEFSSYCF

-126 NDKEAYGQGIWAPAI
+126 NGKEAYGQGIWAPAI

-164 DSAKGPWTHHKVNG
+164 DSAKGPWKHHQIKG

-187 DEDGKIYAVHKYG
+187 DDDGKIYAIHKYG

-222 IPEGNAMGEGHHVYK
+222 IPEGNAMGEGHHIYK

-267 ETCVISERESY
+267 ETCVISERESF
-278 GYAAGWSVGNMGI
+278 GYSAAWTVNNVGL
-291 GRPLPED
+291 GRPVPED
-298 GFKFQNNK
+298 GFKFKNNK
-306 PNGVK
+306 PSDET
-311 LGCATIHQGGIV
+311 LICSTIHQGGIV

-348 PITWVDGWPYF
+348 PVTWVDGWPYF

-370 TWFKPNDAVKA
+370 TWFKPNDVIK
-381 PQTPYERCD
+381 TPVATYDRCD

-395 TFKPVWQWNHNPN
+395 TFKPIWQWNHNPN

-413 LNKERRGWLRLH
+413 LNRERKGWLRLH
-425 SMPAKQLLWAKNTL
+425 SMPAKQLLWAKNSL

-455 ASRLKVGDEAGLG
+455 ASKLKAGDEAGLG
-468 AINTPYASLGVVKT
+468 AINMPYASLGVVKT
-482 DKGLNL
+482 DKGLAL

-497 EVLKPLAKSKVVW
+497 EVVKPLDKRVVW

-528 DGKTWENIG
+528 DGKNWENIG
-537 EQMLSPYQLKTFQ
+537 GQMISPYQLKTFQ

-558 FNKKELNGGV
+558 FNKKNVNGGV
-568 ADFDDFKVEEPMA
+568 ADFDNFKVEEPMA

-588 IGKTIRFSNLADG
+588 IGKTVRFFNLADG
-601 SLMDATGHGLM
+601 SLMDATRHGLM
-612 HSSGNRKDMRNQVKF
+612 HSSGNRKNMSNGVKF
-627 VVEDRGKGKI
+627 VVEDRGQGKI

-663 SSKEE
+663 ASKAE
-668 EFLWQ
+668 EFVWQ
-673 DMLYNRCMLLSLK
+673 DMLYNHCMLLSLK
-686 TQRYVGKNP
+686 MQRYVGKHTA
-695 VDGSPYSADFQGADA
+695 DGSPYSADFQGADA
-710 GMKNGCVFSWEI
+710 GMKNGCIFAWEV

>member
-1 MDKKWYFCGYIIN
+1 MNK
-14 YKILDLRITMKKVLI
+14 LLI
-29 ATCCIALLSGSL
+29 ATFSLALCAGSI
-41 SVSAQTLAGKS
+41 SASAQNGQVSAQKKLVTQQQPGRMT

-61 FTNPLF
+61 YTNPLF

-105 NWKFSSYCF
+105 NWEFSSYCF

-126 NDKEAYGQGIWAPAI
+126 NGKEAYGQGIWAPAI

-153 INGHGLQVYIS
+153 INGHGLQVFIS
-164 DSAKGPWTHHKVNG
+164 DSAKGPWKHHQIKG

-187 DEDGKIYAVHKYG
+187 DDDGKIYAIHKYG

-222 IPEGNAMGEGHHVYK
+222 IPEGNAMGEGHHIYK

-267 ETCVISERESY
+267 ETCVISERESF
-278 GYAAGWSVGNMGI
+278 GYSAAWTVNNVGL
-291 GRPLPED
+291 GRPVPED
-298 GFKFQNNK
+298 GFKFKNNK
-306 PNGVK
+306 PSDET
-311 LGCATIHQGGIV
+311 LICSTIHQGGIV
-323 QAPDGKWWGVS
+323 QALDGKWWGVS

-348 PITWVDGWPYF
+348 PVTWVDGWPYF

-370 TWFKPNDAVKA
+370 TWFKPNNVVK
-381 PQTPYERCD
+381 TPVATYDRCD

-395 TFKPVWQWNHNPN
+395 TFKPIWQWNHNPN

-413 LNKERRGWLRLH
+413 LNKERKGWLRLH
-425 SMPAKQLLWAKNTL
+425 SLPAKQLLWAKNSL

-455 ASRLKVGDEAGLG
+455 ASKLKAGDEAGLG
-468 AINTPYASLGVVKT
+468 AINMPYASLGVVKT
-482 DKGLNL
+482 DKGLAL

-497 EVLKPLAKSKVVW
+497 KVVLPLDKKVVW

-515 DYDKSQLQYSYSL
+515 DYDKSQLQCSYSL
-528 DGKTWENIG
+528 DGKNWENIG
-537 EQMLSPYQLKTFQ
+537 EQMISPYQLKTFQ

-558 FNKKELNGGV
+558 FNKKNVNGGV
-568 ADFDDFKVEEPMA
+568 ADFDNFKVEEPMA

-588 IGKTIRFSNLADG
+588 IGKTVRFFNLADG
-601 SLMDATGHGLM
+601 SLMDATRHGLM
-612 HSSGNRKDMRNQVKF
+612 HSSGNRKNMSNGVKF
-627 VVEDRGKGKI
+627 VVEDRGQGKV
-637 ALKTA
+637 ALKAA

-663 SSKEE
+663 ASKAE
-668 EFLWQ
+668 EFVWQ
-673 DMLYNRCMLLSLK
+673 DMLYNHCMLLSLK
-686 TQRYVGKNP
+686 TQRYVGKHP
-695 VDGSPYSADFQGADA
+695 KDGSPYSADFQGADA
-710 GMKNGCVFSWEI
+710 GMKNGCVFSWEV

>member
-1 MDKKWYFCGYIIN
+1 MNK
-14 YKILDLRITMKKVLI
+14 LLI
-29 ATCCIALLSGSL
+29 ATFSLALCAGSISAL
-41 SVSAQTLAGKS
+41 AQNGQVSAQKKLVTQQQPGRMT

-61 FTNPLF
+61 YTNPLF

-105 NWKFSSYCF
+105 NWEFSSYCF

-126 NDKEAYGQGIWAPAI
+126 NGKEAYGQGIWAPAI

-153 INGHGLQVYIS
+153 INGHGLQVFIS
-164 DSAKGPWTHHKVNG
+164 DSAKGPWKHHQIKG

-213 PVEGSSKVV
+213 PVEGCSKVV

-306 PNGVK
+306 PNGLN

-381 PQTPYERCD
+381 PQAPYDRCD

-413 LNKERRGWLRLH
+413 LNKERKGWLRLH

-528 DGKTWENIG
+528 DGKNWENIG
-537 EQMLSPYQLKTFQ
+537 EQMLSSYQLKTFQ

-581 DRTANLP
+581 DRTCNLP
-588 IGKTIRFSNLADG
+588 IGKTIRFFNLADG
-601 SLMDATGHGLM
+601 SLMNATGHGLM

-663 SSKEE
+663 SSKAE

>member
-1 MDKKWYFCGYIIN
+1 
-14 YKILDLRITMKKVLI
+14 MKKFLF
-29 ATCCIALLSGSL
+29 ATCCIALLGGSL
-41 SVSAQTLAGKS
+41 GASAQKKSAATQTSASLKLGKQTLVGKS

-105 NWKFSSYCF
+105 NWEFSSYCF

-126 NDKEAYGQGIWAPAI
+126 NGKEAYGQGIWAPAI

-164 DSAKGPWTHHKVNG
+164 DSAKGPWTHHKING

-187 DEDGKIYAVHKYG
+187 DGDGKIYAIHKYG

-222 IPEGNAMGEGHHVYK
+222 IPEGNAMGEGHHIYK

-267 ETCVISERESY
+267 ETCVISERESF
-278 GYAAGWSVGNMGI
+278 GYSAAWTVNNVGL
-291 GRPLPED
+291 GRPVPED
-298 GFKFQNNK
+298 GFKFKNTH
-306 PNGVK
+306 PVDTR
-311 LGCATIHQGGIV
+311 LICSTIHQGGIV

-370 TWFKPNDAVKA
+370 TWFKPNDAVK
-381 PQTPYERCD
+381 TPIATYDRCD

-413 LNKERRGWLRLH
+413 LNKERKGWLRLH
-425 SMPAKQLLWAKNTL
+425 AMPAKQLLWAKNSL
-439 TQRAIGPV
+439 TQRAMGPV

-455 ASRLKVGDEAGLG
+455 ASRLKIGDEAGLG
-468 AINTPYASLGVVKT
+468 AINMPYASLGVVKT
-482 DKGLNL
+482 DKGFAL

-497 EVLKPLAKSKVVW
+497 EVIKSLDKKVVW

-515 DYDKSQLQYSYSL
+515 DYDKSQLQYAYSL
-528 DGKTWENIG
+528 DGKNWENIG
-537 EQMLSPYQLKTFQ
+537 EQILSPYQLKTFQ

-558 FNKKELNGGV
+558 FNKQEQKGGV
-568 ADFDDFKVEEPMA
+568 ADFDDFMVEEPMA

-588 IGKTIRFSNLADG
+588 IGKTVRLFNLADG
-601 SLMDATGHGLM
+601 NLMNATKHGLM
-612 HSSGNRKDMRNQVKF
+612 HDSWNKKDMSQQVQFF
-627 VVEDRGKGKI
+627 VENRGQGKV
-637 ALKTA
+637 ALKCA

-654 SGDVRLTSD
+654 SGDVRLTTD
-663 SSKEE
+663 ATQAE
-668 EFLWQ
+668 EFVWQ
-673 DMLYNRCMLLSLK
+673 DMLYNRCMLLSMK
-686 TQRYVGKNP
+686 TQRYVGKHAL
-695 VDGSPYSADFQGADA
+695 DGSPYSADFQGADA
-710 GMKNGCVFSWEI
+710 GMKNGCVFTWEE
-722 VE
+722 VYSK

>member
-1 MDKKWYFCGYIIN
+1 MNK
-14 YKILDLRITMKKVLI
+14 LLI
-29 ATCCIALLSGSL
+29 ATFSLALCAGSISAL
-41 SVSAQTLAGKS
+41 AQNGQVSAQKKLVTQQQPGRMT

-61 FTNPLF
+61 YTNPLF

-105 NWKFSSYCF
+105 NWEFSSYCF

-126 NDKEAYGQGIWAPAI
+126 NGKEAYGQGIWAPAI

-164 DSAKGPWTHHKVNG
+164 DSAKGPWKHHQIKG

-187 DEDGKIYAVHKYG
+187 DDDGKIYAIHKYG

-222 IPEGNAMGEGHHVYK
+222 IPEGNAMGEGHHIYK

-267 ETCVISERESY
+267 ETCVISERESF
-278 GYAAGWSVGNMGI
+278 GYSAAWTVNNVGL
-291 GRPLPED
+291 GRPVPED
-298 GFKFQNNK
+298 GFKFKNNK
-306 PNGVK
+306 PSDET
-311 LGCATIHQGGIV
+311 LICSTIHQGGIV

-348 PITWVDGWPYF
+348 PVTWVDGWPYF

-370 TWFKPNDAVKA
+370 TWFKPNDVVK
-381 PQTPYERCD
+381 TPVATYDRCD

-395 TFKPVWQWNHNPN
+395 TFKPIWQWNHNPN

-413 LNKERRGWLRLH
+413 LNRERKGWLRLH
-425 SMPAKQLLWAKNTL
+425 SMPAKQLLWAKNSL

-455 ASRLKVGDEAGLG
+455 ASKLKAGDEAGLG
-468 AINTPYASLGVVKT
+468 AINMPYASLGVVKT
-482 DKGLNL
+482 DKGLAL

-497 EVLKPLAKSKVVW
+497 EVVKPLDKRVVW

-528 DGKTWENIG
+528 DGKNWENIG
-537 EQMLSPYQLKTFQ
+537 GQMISPYQLKTFQ

-558 FNKKELNGGV
+558 FNKKEVNGGV

-588 IGKTIRFSNLADG
+588 IGKTVRFFNLADG
-601 SLMDATGHGLM
+601 NLMNATRHGVM
-612 HSSGNRKDMRNQVKF
+612 HNSWNKKDMSNQVKF
-627 VVEDRGKGKI
+627 VVEARGQGKV

-654 SGDVRLTSD
+654 SGDVRLTAD
-663 SSKEE
+663 AGKAE
-668 EFLWQ
+668 EFVWQ
-673 DMLYNRCMLLSLK
+673 DMLYNHCMLLSLM
-686 TQRYVGKNP
+686 TQRYVGKHP
-695 VDGSPYSADFQGADA
+695 KDGSPYSADFQGADA
-710 GMKNGCVFSWEI
+710 GMKNGCVFAWEI

>member
-1 MDKKWYFCGYIIN
+1 MNK
-14 YKILDLRITMKKVLI
+14 LLI
-29 ATCCIALLSGSL
+29 ATFSLALCAGSI
-41 SVSAQTLAGKS
+41 SASAQNGQVSAQKKLVTQQQPSRKT

-61 FTNPLF
+61 YTNPLF

-105 NWKFSSYCF
+105 NWEFSSYCF

-126 NDKEAYGQGIWAPAI
+126 NGKEAYGQGIWAPAI

-153 INGHGLQVYIS
+153 INGHGLQVFIS
-164 DSAKGPWTHHKVNG
+164 DSAKGPWKHHQIKG

-187 DEDGKIYAVHKYG
+187 DDDGKIYAIHKYG

-222 IPEGNAMGEGHHVYK
+222 IPEGNAMGEGHHIYK

-267 ETCVISERESY
+267 ETCVISERESF
-278 GYAAGWSVGNMGI
+278 GYSAAWTVNNVGL
-291 GRPLPED
+291 GRPVPED
-298 GFKFQNNK
+298 GFKFKTNK
-306 PNGVK
+306 PSDET
-311 LGCATIHQGGIV
+311 LICSTIHQGGIV

-348 PITWVDGWPYF
+348 PVTWVDGWPYF

-370 TWFKPNDAVKA
+370 TWFKPNNVVK
-381 PQTPYERCD
+381 TPVATYDRCD

-395 TFKPVWQWNHNPN
+395 TFKPIWQWNHNPN

-413 LNKERRGWLRLH
+413 LNKERKGWLRLH
-425 SMPAKQLLWAKNTL
+425 SMPAKQLLWAKNSL

-455 ASRLKVGDEAGLG
+455 ASKLKAGDEAGLG
-468 AINTPYASLGVVKT
+468 AINMPYASLGVVKT
-482 DKGLNL
+482 DKGLAL

-497 EVLKPLAKSKVVW
+497 EVVQPLDKKVVW

-528 DGKTWENIG
+528 DGKNWENIG
-537 EQMLSPYQLKTFQ
+537 EQMISPYQLKTFQ

-558 FNKKELNGGV
+558 FNKKEVNGGV

-588 IGKTIRFSNLADG
+588 IGKTVRFFNLADG
-601 SLMDATGHGLM
+601 NLMNATRHGVM
-612 HSSGNRKDMRNQVKF
+612 HNSWNKKDMSNQVKF
-627 VVEDRGKGKI
+627 VVEARDQGKV

-654 SGDVRLTSD
+654 SGDVRLTAD
-663 SSKEE
+663 AGKAE
-668 EFLWQ
+668 EFVWQ
-673 DMLYNRCMLLSLK
+673 DMLYNHCMLLSLK
-686 TQRYVGKNP
+686 TQRYMGKHP
-695 VDGSPYSADFQGADA
+695 KDGSPYSADFQGADA
-710 GMKNGCVFSWEI
+710 GMKNGCVFAWEV

>member
-1 MDKKWYFCGYIIN
+1 MNK
-14 YKILDLRITMKKVLI
+14 LLI
-29 ATCCIALLSGSL
+29 ATFSLALCAGSI
-41 SVSAQTLAGKS
+41 SASAQNGQVSAQKKLVTQQQPSRKT

-61 FTNPLF
+61 YTNPLF

-105 NWKFSSYCF
+105 NWEFSSYCF

-126 NDKEAYGQGIWAPAI
+126 NGKEAYGQGIWAPAI

-153 INGHGLQVYIS
+153 INGHGLQVFIS
-164 DSAKGPWTHHKVNG
+164 DSAKGPWKHHQIKG

-187 DEDGKIYAVHKYG
+187 DDDGKIYAIHKYG

-222 IPEGNAMGEGHHVYK
+222 IPEGNAMGEGHHIYK

-267 ETCVISERESY
+267 ETCVISERESF
-278 GYAAGWSVGNMGI
+278 GYSAAWTVNNVGL
-291 GRPLPED
+291 GRPVPED
-298 GFKFQNNK
+298 GFKFKTNK
-306 PNGVK
+306 PSDET
-311 LGCATIHQGGIV
+311 LICSTIHQGGIV
-323 QAPDGKWWGVS
+323 QAPNGKWWGVS

-348 PITWVDGWPYF
+348 PVTWVDGWPYF

-370 TWFKPNDAVKA
+370 TWFKPNDVVK
-381 PQTPYERCD
+381 TPVATYDRCD

-395 TFKPVWQWNHNPN
+395 TFKSVWQWNHNPN
-408 DKMWS
+408 DRMWS
-413 LNKERRGWLRLH
+413 LNKERKGWLRLH
-425 SMPAKQLLWAKNTL
+425 SMPAKQLLWAKNSL

-455 ASRLKVGDEAGLG
+455 ASKLKAGDEAGLG
-468 AINTPYASLGVVKT
+468 VINMPYASLGVVKT
-482 DKGLNL
+482 DKGLAL

-497 EVLKPLAKSKVVW
+497 EVVKPLDKKVVW

-537 EQMLSPYQLKTFQ
+537 EQVLSPYQLKTFQ

-558 FNKKELNGGV
+558 FNKKEVNGGV

-588 IGKTIRFSNLADG
+588 IGKTVRFFNLADG
-601 SLMDATGHGLM
+601 NLMNATRHGVM
-612 HSSGNRKDMRNQVKF
+612 HNSWNKKDMSNQVKF
-627 VVEDRGKGKI
+627 VVEARGQGKV

-654 SGDVRLTSD
+654 SGDVRLAAD
-663 SSKEE
+663 AGKAE
-668 EFLWQ
+668 EFVWQ
-673 DMLYNRCMLLSLK
+673 DMLYNHCMLLSLK
-686 TQRYVGKNP
+686 TQRYVGKHP
-695 VDGSPYSADFQGADA
+695 KDGSPYSADFQGADA
-710 GMKNGCVFSWEI
+710 GMKNGCVFAWEV

>member
-1 MDKKWYFCGYIIN
+1 
-14 YKILDLRITMKKVLI
+14 MKKFLF
-29 ATCCIALLSGSL
+29 ATCCIALLGGSL
-41 SVSAQTLAGKS
+41 GASAQKKSAATQTSASLKLGKQTLVGKS

-105 NWKFSSYCF
+105 NWEFSSYCF

-126 NDKEAYGQGIWAPAI
+126 NGKEAYGQGIWAPAI

-153 INGHGLQVYIS
+153 INGHGLQVFIS
-164 DSAKGPWTHHKVNG
+164 DSAKGPWKHHQIKG

-187 DEDGKIYAVHKYG
+187 DDDGKIYAIHKYG

-222 IPEGNAMGEGHHVYK
+222 IPEGNAMGEGHHIYK

-267 ETCVISERESY
+267 ETCVISERESF
-278 GYAAGWSVGNMGI
+278 GYSAAWTVGNVGL
-291 GRPLPED
+291 GRPVPED
-298 GFKFQNNK
+298 GFVFKNNPAK
-306 PNGVK
+306 DTR
-311 LGCATIHQGGIV
+311 LSCATIHQGGIV
-323 QAPDGKWWGVS
+323 EAPDGKWWGVS

-370 TWFKPNDAVKA
+370 TWFKPNDAVK
-381 PQTPYERCD
+381 TPIATYDRCD

-413 LNKERRGWLRLH
+413 LNKERKGWLRLH
-425 SMPAKQLLWAKNTL
+425 AMPAKQLLWAKNSL
-439 TQRAIGPV
+439 TQRAMGPV

-455 ASRLKVGDEAGLG
+455 AFRLKIGDEAGLG
-468 AINTPYASLGVVKT
+468 AINMPYASLGVVKT
-482 DKGLNL
+482 DKGLAL

-497 EVLKPLAKSKVVW
+497 EVIKSLDKKVVW

-515 DYDKSQLQYSYSL
+515 DYDKSQLQYAYSL
-528 DGKTWENIG
+528 DGKNWENIG
-537 EQMLSPYQLKTFQ
+537 EQILSPYQLKTFQ

-558 FNKKELNGGV
+558 FNKNEQNGGL
-568 ADFDDFKVEEPMA
+568 ADFDDFMVEEPMA

-588 IGKTIRFSNLADG
+588 IGKIVRFFNLADG
-601 SLMDATGHGLM
+601 NLMNATKHGLM
-612 HSSGNRKDMRNQVKF
+612 HDSWNKKDMSQQVQF
-627 VVEDRGKGKI
+627 FVEDRGQGKV
-637 ALKTA
+637 ALKCA

-654 SGDVRLTSD
+654 SGDVRLTTD
-663 SSKEE
+663 ATQAE
-668 EFLWQ
+668 EFVWQ
-673 DMLYNRCMLLSLK
+673 DMLYNRCMLLSMK
-686 TQRYVGKNP
+686 TQRYVGKHAL
-695 VDGSPYSADFQGADA
+695 DGSPYSAYFQGADA
-710 GMKNGCVFSWEI
+710 GMKNGCVFTWEE
-722 VE
+722 VYSK

>member
-1 MDKKWYFCGYIIN
+1 MNK
-14 YKILDLRITMKKVLI
+14 LLI
-29 ATCCIALLSGSL
+29 ATFSLALCAGSISAL
-41 SVSAQTLAGKS
+41 AQNGQVSAQKKLVTQQQPGRMT

-61 FTNPLF
+61 YTNPLF

-105 NWKFSSYCF
+105 NWEFSSYCF
-114 DRFDDSDDFNLR
+114 DCFDDSDDFNLR
-126 NDKEAYGQGIWAPAI
+126 NGKEAYGQGIWAPAI

-164 DSAKGPWTHHKVNG
+164 DSAKGPWKHHQIKG

-187 DEDGKIYAVHKYG
+187 DDDGKIYAIHKYG

-222 IPEGNAMGEGHHVYK
+222 IPEGNAMGEGHHIYK

-267 ETCVISERESY
+267 ETCVISERESF
-278 GYAAGWSVGNMGI
+278 GYSAAWTVNNVGL
-291 GRPLPED
+291 GRPVPED
-298 GFKFQNNK
+298 GFKFKNNK
-306 PNGVK
+306 PSDET
-311 LGCATIHQGGIV
+311 LICSTIHQGGIV

-348 PITWVDGWPYF
+348 PVTWVDGWPYF

-370 TWFKPNDAVKA
+370 TWFKPNDVIK
-381 PQTPYERCD
+381 TPVATYDRCD

-395 TFKPVWQWNHNPN
+395 TFKPIWQWNHNPN

-413 LNKERRGWLRLH
+413 LNRERKGWLRLH
-425 SMPAKQLLWAKNTL
+425 SMPAKQLLWAKNSL

-455 ASRLKVGDEAGLG
+455 ASKLKAGDEAGLG
-468 AINTPYASLGVVKT
+468 AINMPYASLGVVKT
-482 DKGLNL
+482 DKGLAL

-497 EVLKPLAKSKVVW
+497 EVVKPLDKRVVW

-528 DGKTWENIG
+528 DGKNWENIG
-537 EQMLSPYQLKTFQ
+537 EQMISPYQLKTFQ

-558 FNKKELNGGV
+558 FNKKNANGGV
-568 ADFDDFKVEEPMA
+568 ADFDNFKVEEPMA

-588 IGKTIRFSNLADG
+588 IGKTVRFFNLADG
-601 SLMDATGHGLM
+601 SLMDATRHGLM
-612 HSSGNRKDMRNQVKF
+612 HSSGNRKNMSNGVKF
-627 VVEDRGKGKI
+627 LVEDRGQGKI

-663 SSKEE
+663 ASKAE
-668 EFLWQ
+668 EFVWQ
-673 DMLYNRCMLLSLK
+673 DMLYNHCMLLSLK
-686 TQRYVGKNP
+686 MQRYVGKHTA
-695 VDGSPYSADFQGADA
+695 DGSPYSADFQGADA
-710 GMKNGCVFSWEI
+710 GMKNGCVFAWEV

>member
-1 MDKKWYFCGYIIN
+1 MNK
-14 YKILDLRITMKKVLI
+14 LLI
-29 ATCCIALLSGSL
+29 ATFSLALCAGSI
-41 SVSAQTLAGKS
+41 SASAQNGQVSAQKKLVTQQQPGRMT

-61 FTNPLF
+61 YTNPLF

-105 NWKFSSYCF
+105 NWEFSSYCF

-126 NDKEAYGQGIWAPAI
+126 NGKEAYGQGIWAPAI
-141 RYHNGKFYIFSN
+141 RYHKGKFYIFSN
-153 INGHGLQVYIS
+153 INGHGLQVFIS
-164 DSAKGPWTHHKVNG
+164 DSAKGPWKHHQIKG

-187 DEDGKIYAVHKYG
+187 DDDGKIYAIHKYG

-222 IPEGNAMGEGHHVYK
+222 IPEGNAMGEGHHIYK

-267 ETCVISERESY
+267 ETCVISERESF
-278 GYAAGWSVGNMGI
+278 GYSAAWTVNNVGL
-291 GRPLPED
+291 GRPVPED
-298 GFKFQNNK
+298 GFKFKNNK
-306 PNGVK
+306 PSDET
-311 LGCATIHQGGIV
+311 LICSTIHQGGIV

-334 MQDFNAVGRTVCLS
+334 MQDFNAVGRTTCLS
-348 PITWVDGWPYF
+348 PVTWVDGWPYF

-370 TWFKPNDAVKA
+370 TWFKPNNVVK
-381 PQTPYERCD
+381 TPVATYDRCD

-395 TFKPVWQWNHNPN
+395 TFKPIWQWNHNPN

-413 LNKERRGWLRLH
+413 LNKERKGWLRLH
-425 SMPAKQLLWAKNTL
+425 SMPAKQLLWAKNSL

-455 ASRLKVGDEAGLG
+455 ASKLKAGDEAGLG
-468 AINTPYASLGVVKT
+468 AINMPYASLGVVKT
-482 DKGLNL
+482 DKGLAL

-497 EVLKPLAKSKVVW
+497 EVVLPLDKKVVW

-528 DGKTWENIG
+528 DGKNWENIG
-537 EQMLSPYQLKTFQ
+537 EQMISPYQLKTFQ

-558 FNKKELNGGV
+558 FNKKNVNGGV
-568 ADFDDFKVEEPMA
+568 ADFDNFKVEEPMA

-588 IGKTIRFSNLADG
+588 IGKTVRFFNLADG
-601 SLMDATGHGLM
+601 SLMDATRHGLM
-612 HSSGNRKDMRNQVKF
+612 HSSGNRKNMSNGVKF
-627 VVEDRGKGKI
+627 VVEDRGQGKV
-637 ALKTA
+637 ALKAA

-663 SSKEE
+663 ASKAE
-668 EFLWQ
+668 EFVWQ
-673 DMLYNRCMLLSLK
+673 DMLYNHCMLLSLK
-686 TQRYVGKNP
+686 TQRYVGKHP
-695 VDGSPYSADFQGADA
+695 KDGSPYSADFQGADA
-710 GMKNGCVFSWEI
+710 GMKNGCVFSWEV

>member
-1 MDKKWYFCGYIIN
+1 
-14 YKILDLRITMKKVLI
+14 MKKLLF
-29 ATCCIALLSGSL
+29 ATCCIALLGGSFEA
-41 SVSAQTLAGKS
+41 SAQKKSAAKNVLIQTLERKS

-105 NWKFSSYCF
+105 NWEFSSYCF

-126 NDKEAYGQGIWAPAI
+126 NGKEAYGQGIWAPAI

-298 GFKFQNNK
+298 GYQFNNNR
-306 PNGVK
+306 PNGVN

-334 MQDFNAVGRTVCLS
+334 MLDFNAVGRTVCLS
-348 PITWVDGWPYF
+348 PVTWVDGWPYF

-370 TWFKPNDAVKA
+370 TWFKPNDVVKT
-381 PQTPYERCD
+381 PQAPYERCD

-413 LNKERRGWLRLH
+413 LNKERKGWLRMH
-425 SMPAKQLLWAKNTL
+425 SMPAKQLLWAKNSL

-455 ASRLKVGDEAGLG
+455 ASRLKMGDEAGLG
-468 AINTPYASLGVVKT
+468 AMNTPYASLGVMKT
-482 DKGLNL
+482 EKGLSL

-497 EVLKPLAKSKVVW
+497 EVLKPIAKNKVVW

-537 EQMLSPYQLKTFQ
+537 EQMLFPYQLKTFQ

-558 FNKKELNGGV
+558 FNKAGVNGGV

-588 IGKTIRFSNLADG
+588 IGKTIRLFNLADG
-601 SLMDATGHGLM
+601 NLMNATSHGLM
-612 HSSGNRKDMRNQVKF
+612 HSSWNKKEMSNGVKF
-627 VVEDRGKGKI
+627 IIEDRGQGKI

-663 SSKEE
+663 ASHAE
-668 EFLWQ
+668 EFVWQ

-686 TQRYVGKNP
+686 TQRYIGKHP
-695 VDGSPYSADFQGADA
+695 TDGSPYSADFQGADA
-710 GMKNGCVFSWEI
+710 GMKNGCVFSWEV

>member
-1 MDKKWYFCGYIIN
+1 MNK
-14 YKILDLRITMKKVLI
+14 LLI
-29 ATCCIALLSGSL
+29 ATFSLALCAGSISAL
-41 SVSAQTLAGKS
+41 AQNGQVSAQKKLVTQQQPGRMT

-61 FTNPLF
+61 YTNPLF

-105 NWKFSSYCF
+105 NWEFSSYCF

-126 NDKEAYGQGIWAPAI
+126 NGKEAYGQGIWAPAI

-164 DSAKGPWTHHKVNG
+164 DSAKGPWKHHQIKG

-187 DEDGKIYAVHKYG
+187 DDDGKIYAIHKYG

-222 IPEGNAMGEGHHVYK
+222 IPEGNAMGEGHHIYK

-267 ETCVISERESY
+267 ETCVISERESF
-278 GYAAGWSVGNMGI
+278 GYSAAWTVNNVGL
-291 GRPLPED
+291 GRPVPED
-298 GFKFQNNK
+298 GFKFKNNK
-306 PNGVK
+306 PSDET
-311 LGCATIHQGGIV
+311 LICSTIHQGGIV

-348 PITWVDGWPYF
+348 PVTWVDGWPYF

-370 TWFKPNDAVKA
+370 TWFKPNDVIK
-381 PQTPYERCD
+381 TPVATYDRCD

-395 TFKPVWQWNHNPN
+395 TFKPIWQWNHNPN

-413 LNKERRGWLRLH
+413 LNRERKGWLRLH
-425 SMPAKQLLWAKNTL
+425 SMPAKQLLWAKNSL

-455 ASRLKVGDEAGLG
+455 ASKLKAGDEAGLG
-468 AINTPYASLGVVKT
+468 AINMPYASLGVVKT
-482 DKGLNL
+482 DKGLAL

-497 EVLKPLAKSKVVW
+497 EVVKPLDKRVVW

-528 DGKTWENIG
+528 DGKNWENIG
-537 EQMLSPYQLKTFQ
+537 EQMISPYQLKTFQ

-558 FNKKELNGGV
+558 FNTKNANGGV
-568 ADFDDFKVEEPMA
+568 ADFDNFKVEEPMA

-588 IGKTIRFSNLADG
+588 IGKTVRFFNLADG
-601 SLMDATGHGLM
+601 NLMNATRHGVM
-612 HSSGNRKDMRNQVKF
+612 HNSWNKKDMSNQVKF
-627 VVEDRGKGKI
+627 VVEARGQGKV

-654 SGDVRLTSD
+654 SGDVRLTAD
-663 SSKEE
+663 AGKAE
-668 EFLWQ
+668 EFVWQ
-673 DMLYNRCMLLSLK
+673 DMLYNHCMLLSLK
-686 TQRYVGKNP
+686 TQRYVGKHP
-695 VDGSPYSADFQGADA
+695 TDGSPYSADFQGADA

>member
-1 MDKKWYFCGYIIN
+1 
-14 YKILDLRITMKKVLI
+14 MKKLLF
-29 ATCCIALLSGSL
+29 ATCCIALLGGSL
-41 SVSAQTLAGKS
+41 EASAQKKSAAKNVLTQTLKGKS

-105 NWKFSSYCF
+105 NWEFSSYCF
-114 DRFDDSDDFNLR
+114 DRLDDSDDFNLR
-126 NDKEAYGQGIWAPAI
+126 NGKEAYGQGIWAPAI

-306 PNGVK
+306 PNGVN

-348 PITWVDGWPYF
+348 PVTWVDGWPYF

-370 TWFKPNDAVKA
+370 TWFKPNDAVKT

-413 LNKERRGWLRLH
+413 LNKERKGWLRLH
-425 SMPAKQLLWAKNTL
+425 SMPAKQLLWAKNSL

-455 ASRLKVGDEAGLG
+455 ASRLKMGDEAGLG
-468 AINTPYASLGVVKT
+468 AMNTPYASLGVMKT
-482 DKGLNL
+482 EKGLSL

-497 EVLKPLAKSKVVW
+497 EVQKPIAKNKVVW

-515 DYDKSQLQYSYSL
+515 DYDKSLLQYSYSL

-537 EQMLSPYQLKTFQ
+537 EQMLSSYQLKTFQ

-558 FNKKELNGGV
+558 FNKAGVNGGV

-588 IGKTIRFSNLADG
+588 IGKTIRLFNLADG
-601 SLMDATGHGLM
+601 NLMNATAHGLM
-612 HSSGNRKDMRNQVKF
+612 HSSSNIKEMSNGVKF
-627 VVEDRGKGKI
+627 IIEDRGQGKI

-663 SSKEE
+663 ASHAE
-668 EFLWQ
+668 EFVWQ

-686 TQRYVGKNP
+686 TQRYIGKHP
-695 VDGSPYSADFQGADA
+695 TDGSPYSADFKGADA
-710 GMKNGCVFSWEI
+710 GMKNGCVFSWEV

>member
-1 MDKKWYFCGYIIN
+1 MNK
-14 YKILDLRITMKKVLI
+14 LLI
-29 ATCCIALLSGSL
+29 AAFSLALCAGSI
-41 SVSAQTLAGKS
+41 SASAQNGQVSAQKKLVTQQQPS
-52 WSADNGNGT
+52 RTTWSADNGNGT
-61 FTNPLF
+61 YTNPLF

-105 NWKFSSYCF
+105 NWEFSSYCF

-126 NDKEAYGQGIWAPAI
+126 NGKEAYGQGIWAPAI

-153 INGHGLQVYIS
+153 INGHGLQVFIS
-164 DSAKGPWTHHKVNG
+164 DSAKGPWKHHQIKG

-187 DEDGKIYAVHKYG
+187 DDDGKIYAIHKYG

-222 IPEGNAMGEGHHVYK
+222 IPEGNAMGEGHHIYK

-267 ETCVISERESY
+267 ETCVISERESF
-278 GYAAGWSVGNMGI
+278 GYSAAWTVNNVGL
-291 GRPLPED
+291 GRPVPED
-298 GFKFQNNK
+298 GFKFKNNK
-306 PNGVK
+306 PSDET
-311 LGCATIHQGGIV
+311 LICSTIHQGGIV

-348 PITWVDGWPYF
+348 PVTWVDGWPYF

-370 TWFKPNDAVKA
+370 TWFKPNDVVK
-381 PQTPYERCD
+381 TPVATYDRCD

-413 LNKERRGWLRLH
+413 LNKERKGWLRLH
-425 SMPAKQLLWAKNTL
+425 SMPAKQLLWAKNSL

-455 ASRLKVGDEAGLG
+455 ASKLKAGDEAGLG
-468 AINTPYASLGVVKT
+468 AINMPYASLGVVKT
-482 DKGLNL
+482 DKSLAL

-497 EVLKPLAKSKVVW
+497 EVVKPLDKKVVW

-528 DGKTWENIG
+528 DGKNWENIG
-537 EQMLSPYQLKTFQ
+537 EQVLSPYQLKTFQ

-558 FNKKELNGGV
+558 FNKKEVNGGV

-588 IGKTIRFSNLADG
+588 IGKTVRFFNLADG
-601 SLMDATGHGLM
+601 NLMNATRHGVM
-612 HSSGNRKDMRNQVKF
+612 HNSWNKKDMSNQVKF
-627 VVEDRGKGKI
+627 VVEDRGQGKV

-654 SGDVRLTSD
+654 SGDVRLTAD
-663 SSKEE
+663 AGKAE
-668 EFLWQ
+668 EFVWQ
-673 DMLYNRCMLLSLK
+673 DMLYNHCMLLSLK
-686 TQRYVGKNP
+686 TQRYVGKHP
-695 VDGSPYSADFQGADA
+695 KDGSPYSADFQGADA
-710 GMKNGCVFSWEI
+710 GMKNGCVFAWEI

>member
-1 MDKKWYFCGYIIN
+1 MNK
-14 YKILDLRITMKKVLI
+14 LLI
-29 ATCCIALLSGSL
+29 ATFSLALCAGSISAL
-41 SVSAQTLAGKS
+41 AQNGQVSAQKKLVTQQQPGRMT

-61 FTNPLF
+61 YTNPLF

-105 NWKFSSYCF
+105 NWEFSSYCF
-114 DRFDDSDDFNLR
+114 DRLDDSDDFNLR
-126 NDKEAYGQGIWAPAI
+126 NGKEAYGQGIWAPAI

-164 DSAKGPWTHHKVNG
+164 DSAKGPWKHHQIKG

-187 DEDGKIYAVHKYG
+187 DDDGKIYAIHKYG

-222 IPEGNAMGEGHHVYK
+222 IPEGNAMGEGHHIYK

-267 ETCVISERESY
+267 ETCVISERESF
-278 GYAAGWSVGNMGI
+278 GYSAAWTVNNVGL
-291 GRPLPED
+291 GRPVPED
-298 GFKFQNNK
+298 GFKFKNNK
-306 PNGVK
+306 PSDET
-311 LGCATIHQGGIV
+311 LICSTIHQGGIV

-348 PITWVDGWPYF
+348 PVTWVDGWPYF

-370 TWFKPNDAVKA
+370 TWFKPNDVIK
-381 PQTPYERCD
+381 TPVATYDRCD

-395 TFKPVWQWNHNPN
+395 TFKPIWQWNHNPN
-408 DKMWS
+408 DKVWS
-413 LNKERRGWLRLH
+413 LNRERKGWLRLH
-425 SMPAKQLLWAKNTL
+425 SMPAKQLLWAKNSL

-455 ASRLKVGDEAGLG
+455 ASKLKAGDEAGLG
-468 AINTPYASLGVVKT
+468 AINMPYASLGVVKT
-482 DKGLNL
+482 DKGLAL

-497 EVLKPLAKSKVVW
+497 EVVKPLDKRVVW

-528 DGKTWENIG
+528 DGKNWENIG
-537 EQMLSPYQLKTFQ
+537 GQMISPYQLKTFQ

-558 FNKKELNGGV
+558 FNTKNANGGV
-568 ADFDDFKVEEPMA
+568 ADFDNFKVEEPMA

-588 IGKTIRFSNLADG
+588 IGKTVRFFNLADG
-601 SLMDATGHGLM
+601 SLMDATRHGLM
-612 HSSGNRKDMRNQVKF
+612 HSSGNRKNMSNGVKF
-627 VVEDRGKGKI
+627 VVEDRGQGKI

-663 SSKEE
+663 SSKAE
-668 EFLWQ
+668 EFVWQ
-673 DMLYNRCMLLSLK
+673 DMLYNHCMLLSLK
-686 TQRYVGKNP
+686 TQRYVGKHP
-695 VDGSPYSADFQGADA
+695 KDGSPYSADFQGADA
-710 GMKNGCVFSWEI
+710 GMKNGCVFAWEI

>member
-1 MDKKWYFCGYIIN
+1 MNK
-14 YKILDLRITMKKVLI
+14 LLI
-29 ATCCIALLSGSL
+29 AAFSLALCAGSI
-41 SVSAQTLAGKS
+41 SASAQNGQVSAQKKLVTQQQPS
-52 WSADNGNGT
+52 RTTWSADNGNGT
-61 FTNPLF
+61 YTNPLF

-105 NWKFSSYCF
+105 NWEFSSYCF

-126 NDKEAYGQGIWAPAI
+126 NGKEAYGQGIWAPAI

-153 INGHGLQVYIS
+153 INGHGLQVFIS
-164 DSAKGPWTHHKVNG
+164 DSAKGPWKHHQIKG

-187 DEDGKIYAVHKYG
+187 DDDGKIYAIHKYG

-222 IPEGNAMGEGHHVYK
+222 IPEGNAMGEGHHIYK

-267 ETCVISERESY
+267 ETCVISERESF
-278 GYAAGWSVGNMGI
+278 GYSAAWTVNNVGL
-291 GRPLPED
+291 GRPVPED
-298 GFKFQNNK
+298 GFKFKNNK
-306 PNGVK
+306 PSDET
-311 LGCATIHQGGIV
+311 LICSTIHQGGIV

-348 PITWVDGWPYF
+348 PVTWVDGWPYF

-370 TWFKPNDAVKA
+370 TWFKPNDVVK
-381 PQTPYERCD
+381 TPVATYDRCD

-413 LNKERRGWLRLH
+413 LNKERKGWLRLH
-425 SMPAKQLLWAKNTL
+425 SMPAKQLLWAKNSL

-455 ASRLKVGDEAGLG
+455 ASKLKAGDEAGLG
-468 AINTPYASLGVVKT
+468 AINMPYASLGVVKT
-482 DKGLNL
+482 DKSLAL

-497 EVLKPLAKSKVVW
+497 EVVKPLDKKVVW

-528 DGKTWENIG
+528 DGKNWENIG
-537 EQMLSPYQLKTFQ
+537 EQVLSPYQLKTFQ

-558 FNKKELNGGV
+558 FNKKEVNGGV

-588 IGKTIRFSNLADG
+588 IGKTVRFFNLADG
-601 SLMDATGHGLM
+601 NLMNATRHGVM
-612 HSSGNRKDMRNQVKF
+612 HNSWNKKDMSNQVKF
-627 VVEDRGKGKI
+627 VVEDRGQGKV

-642 DGRYVYIAGAGL
+642 DGRYVYIAGVGL
-654 SGDVRLTSD
+654 SGDVRLTND
-663 SSKEE
+663 ASKAE
-668 EFLWQ
+668 EFVWQ
-673 DMLYNRCMLLSLK
+673 DMLYNHCMLLSLK
-686 TQRYVGKNP
+686 TQRYVGKHP
-695 VDGSPYSADFQGADA
+695 KDGSPYSADFQGADA
-710 GMKNGCVFSWEI
+710 GMKNGCVFAWEI

>member
-1 MDKKWYFCGYIIN
+1 
-14 YKILDLRITMKKVLI
+14 MKKFLF
-29 ATCCIALLSGSL
+29 ATCCIALLGSSL
-41 SVSAQTLAGKS
+41 GASAQKKSAATQTSASLKLGKQTLVGKS

-105 NWKFSSYCF
+105 NWEFSSYCF

-126 NDKEAYGQGIWAPAI
+126 NGKEAYGQGIWAPAI

-153 INGHGLQVYIS
+153 INGHGLQVFIS
-164 DSAKGPWTHHKVNG
+164 DSAKGPWKHHQIKG

-187 DEDGKIYAVHKYG
+187 DDDGKIYAIHKYG

-222 IPEGNAMGEGHHVYK
+222 IPEGNAMGEGHHIYK

-267 ETCVISERESY
+267 ETCVISERESF
-278 GYAAGWSVGNMGI
+278 GYSAAWTVGNVGL
-291 GRPLPED
+291 GRPVPED
-298 GFKFQNNK
+298 GFVFKNNPAK
-306 PNGVK
+306 DTR
-311 LGCATIHQGGIV
+311 LSCATIHQGGIV
-323 QAPDGKWWGVS
+323 EAPNGKWWGVS

-370 TWFKPNDAVKA
+370 TWFKPNDAVK
-381 PQTPYERCD
+381 TPIATYDRCD

-395 TFKPVWQWNHNPN
+395 TFKPVWQWSHNPN

-413 LNKERRGWLRLH
+413 LNKERKGWLRLH
-425 SMPAKQLLWAKNTL
+425 AMPAKQLLWAKNSL
-439 TQRAIGPV
+439 TQRAMGPV

-455 ASRLKVGDEAGLG
+455 ASRLKIGDETGLG
-468 AINTPYASLGVVKT
+468 AINMPYASLGVVKT
-482 DKGLNL
+482 DKGLAL

-497 EVLKPLAKSKVVW
+497 EVIKSLDKKVVW

-515 DYDKSQLQYSYSL
+515 DYDKSQLQYAYSL
-528 DGKTWENIG
+528 DGKNWENIG
-537 EQMLSPYQLKTFQ
+537 EQILSPYQLKTFQ

-558 FNKKELNGGV
+558 FNKNEQNGGV
-568 ADFDDFKVEEPMA
+568 ADFDDFMVEEPMA

-588 IGKTIRFSNLADG
+588 IGKIVRFFNLADG
-601 SLMDATGHGLM
+601 NLMNATKHGLM
-612 HSSGNRKDMRNQVKF
+612 HDSWNKKDMSQQVQF
-627 VVEDRGKGKI
+627 FVEDRGQGKV
-637 ALKTA
+637 ALKCA

-654 SGDVRLTSD
+654 SGDVRLTTD
-663 SSKEE
+663 ATQAE
-668 EFLWQ
+668 EFVWQ
-673 DMLYNRCMLLSLK
+673 DMLYNRCMLLSMK
-686 TQRYVGKNP
+686 TQRYVGKHAL
-695 VDGSPYSADFQGADA
+695 DGSPYSADFQGADA
-710 GMKNGCVFSWEI
+710 GMKNGCVFTWEE
-722 VE
+722 VYSK

>member
-1 MDKKWYFCGYIIN
+1 MNK
-14 YKILDLRITMKKVLI
+14 LLI
-29 ATCCIALLSGSL
+29 ATFSLALCAGSI
-41 SVSAQTLAGKS
+41 SASAQNGQVSAQKKLVTQQQPGRMT

-61 FTNPLF
+61 YTNPLF

-105 NWKFSSYCF
+105 NWEFSSYCF

-126 NDKEAYGQGIWAPAI
+126 NGKEAYGQGIWAPAI

-153 INGHGLQVYIS
+153 INGHGLQVFIS
-164 DSAKGPWTHHKVNG
+164 DSAKGPWKHHQIKG

-187 DEDGKIYAVHKYG
+187 DDDGKIYAIHKYG

-222 IPEGNAMGEGHHVYK
+222 IPEGNAMGEGHHIYK

-267 ETCVISERESY
+267 ETCVISERESF
-278 GYAAGWSVGNMGI
+278 GYSAAWTVNNVGL
-291 GRPLPED
+291 GRPVPED
-298 GFKFQNNK
+298 GFKFKNNK
-306 PNGVK
+306 PSDET
-311 LGCATIHQGGIV
+311 LICSTIHQGGIV
-323 QAPDGKWWGVS
+323 QALDGKWWGVS

-348 PITWVDGWPYF
+348 PVTWVDGWPYF

-370 TWFKPNDAVKA
+370 TWFKPNDVVK
-381 PQTPYERCD
+381 TPVATYDRCD

-395 TFKPVWQWNHNPN
+395 TFKPIWQWNHNPN

-413 LNKERRGWLRLH
+413 LNKERKGWLRLH
-425 SMPAKQLLWAKNTL
+425 SMPAKQLLWAKNSL

-455 ASRLKVGDEAGLG
+455 ASKLKAGDEAGLG
-468 AINTPYASLGVVKT
+468 AINMPYASLGVVKT
-482 DKGLNL
+482 DKGLAL

-497 EVLKPLAKSKVVW
+497 EVVLPLDKKVVW

-515 DYDKSQLQYSYSL
+515 DYDKSQLQCSYSL
-528 DGKTWENIG
+528 DGKNWENIG
-537 EQMLSPYQLKTFQ
+537 EQMISPYQLKTFQ

-558 FNKKELNGGV
+558 FNKKNVNGGV
-568 ADFDDFKVEEPMA
+568 ADFDNFKVEEPMA

-588 IGKTIRFSNLADG
+588 IGKTVRFFNLADG
-601 SLMDATGHGLM
+601 SLMDATRHGLM
-612 HSSGNRKDMRNQVKF
+612 HSSGNRKNMSNGVKF
-627 VVEDRGKGKI
+627 VVEDRGQGKI

-663 SSKEE
+663 ASKAE
-668 EFLWQ
+668 EFVWQ
-673 DMLYNRCMLLSLK
+673 DMLYNHCMLLSLK
-686 TQRYVGKNP
+686 MQRYVGKHTA
-695 VDGSPYSADFQGADA
+695 DGSPYSADFQGADA
-710 GMKNGCVFSWEI
+710 GMKNGCVFAWEV

>member
-1 MDKKWYFCGYIIN
+1 MYF
-14 YKILDLRITMKKVLI
+14 
-29 ATCCIALLSGSL
+29 
-41 SVSAQTLAGKS
+41 
-52 WSADNGNGT
+52 
-61 FTNPLF
+61 
-67 YDEFSDPDII
+67 
-77 RVGEDYYLAGTTM
+77 
-90 HSVPGLV
+90 
-97 VLHSKDLV
+97 
-105 NWKFSSYCF
+105 
-114 DRFDDSDDFNLR
+114 
-126 NDKEAYGQGIWAPAI
+126 
-141 RYHNGKFYIFSN
+141 
-153 INGHGLQVYIS
+153 
-164 DSAKGPWTHHKVNG
+164 
-178 DIYDLSVLF
+178 
-187 DEDGKIYAVHKYG
+187 
-200 NVTVTELKPDLSG
+200 
-213 PVEGSSKVV
+213 
-222 IPEGNAMGEGHHVYK
+222 
-237 INGMY
+237 
-242 YILSADYS
+242 ILSADYS
-250 PMGRM
+250 PLGLI

-298 GFKFQNNK
+298 GFNFQNNK
-306 PNGVK
+306 PNGVN

-334 MQDFNAVGRTVCLS
+334 MLDFNAVGRTVCLS
-348 PITWVDGWPYF
+348 PVTWVDGWPYF

-370 TWFKPNDAVKA
+370 TWFKPNDAVKT
-381 PQTPYERCD
+381 PQAPYERCD

-413 LNKERRGWLRLH
+413 LNKERKGWLRLH
-425 SMPAKQLLWAKNTL
+425 SMPAKQLLWAKNSL

-455 ASRLKVGDEAGLG
+455 ASRLKMGDEAGLG
-468 AINTPYASLGVVKT
+468 AMNTPYASLGVMKT
-482 DKGLNL
+482 EKGLSL

-497 EVLKPLAKSKVVW
+497 EVQKPIAKNKVVW

-515 DYDKSQLQYSYSL
+515 DYDKSLLQYSYSL

-558 FNKKELNGGV
+558 FNKAGVNGGV

-588 IGKTIRFSNLADG
+588 IGKTIRLFNLADG
-601 SLMDATGHGLM
+601 NLMNATAHGLM
-612 HSSGNRKDMRNQVKF
+612 HSSSNIKEMSNGVKF
-627 VVEDRGKGKI
+627 IIEDRGQGKI

-663 SSKEE
+663 ASHAE
-668 EFLWQ
+668 EFVWQ

-686 TQRYVGKNP
+686 TQRYIGKHP
-695 VDGSPYSADFQGADA
+695 TDGSPYSADFQGADA
-710 GMKNGCVFSWEI
+710 GMKNGCVFSWEV